1 MIRRIAAL
9 FFFLGVYI
17 LGFAE
22 NTRGKEYILVLNSIN
37 FNETWANNLYQ
48 NIRDEFSSP
57 GMRVEAE
64 ELSIP
69 MMTKIEE
76 VEEKREYLLSRYSNP
91 PKVAVFIGDPAWLV
105 CQSLFDGAWKDVPAV
120 ICYSRDS
127 MPRNLENFIN
137 KDFLGEGKFILTE
150 TITAGYN
157 VTVIKHPFY
166 VKNTINLIRK
176 LQPDVKKIALIS
188 DDRYISAMVREDV
201 SNVMKRDFPELELDL
216 LTSTDISTEKLLD
229 SLMDYSRE
237 VGIIYNSWFL
247 NKTQSGNHY
256 LADNLQKI
264 IYGFVDS
271 PVFTLTEMDMETGA
285 FAGGYFISAENFG
298 KVTIQTIRQILDG
311 MPARDVE
318 RKIGGKPRVY
328 LNYHHLQH
336 HGVNPDSITGNV
348 VFYQVPPNFYQL
360 YKEYIIIG
368 LAFIILLG
376 AIGLMRFH
384 VMRQRRL
391 QRQREFQLLS
401 QYRKLVDNMPVI
413 YIRKQ
418 LIFDED
424 GNVVDFIFCDVNNLF
439 EEVFHCTR
447 DRVVGKRLSE
457 ADVDNQLLDYMM
469 DKESGRITSFV
480 FPEEN
485 NKIRYYDK
493 LSFPS
498 SEKNFMDVFFIDRT
512 EEYLASLKMQ
522 EHQVSLEALN
532 RRYELVLGA
541 TRLIPWTWNLLNKE
555 ISYDITYVTYG
566 HCKTKDSRLMGEK
579 EGYMLVHPDD
589 RDRMHSAYLDLYYDR
604 VNIIREEHRSLLWDG
619 TDEYVWFESFVTVG
633 DRDGEGRPSLLV
645 GGSLLIDER
654 KRMEEELLKAKEA
667 AEISN
672 HLKSA
677 FLANMSHEIRTPL
690 NAIVGFSNVLAY
702 TEDENERQ
710 EYIKIIE
717 NNNTLLLQLI
727 GDILDLSKIEA
738 GVFEFVYSKI
748 NLNVLLMEVIQTARL
763 RLKNDLVVVELV
775 ESLPECVIYSD
786 ANRLMQV
793 MNNFITN
800 AIKFTTN
807 GSIRVG
813 YRLQE
818 DESLYFYVSDTGCG
832 IPADKLKEVFGRF
845 VKLNSFQQGTGLG
858 LSICESIVT
867 RLGGQIGVVSEVGQ
881 GSTFWFTLPK
891 SSWYKRINS

>member
-1 MIRRIAAL
+1 MMRRITAL
-9 FFFLGVYI
+9 FFFLGVYV

-22 NTRGKEYILVLNSIN
+22 NTRGREYILVLSSIN
-37 FNETWANNLYQ
+37 FNEAWANNLYQ
-48 NIRDEFSSP
+48 NILDEFSSP
-57 GMRVEAE
+57 GFHVEAE

-69 MMTKIEE
+69 MMTRIEE
-76 VEEKREYLLSRYSNP
+76 VEEKREYLLSRYLKP
-91 PKVAVFIGDPAWLV
+91 PKVVVFIGDPAWLV
-105 CQSLFDGAWKDVPAV
+105 CQPLFDKEWKDIPTV

-127 MPRNLENFIN
+127 MPRNLENFVN
-137 KDFLGEGKFILTE
+137 KDFLGEGKFVLTE
-150 TITAGYN
+150 VATAGYN
-157 VTVIKHPFY
+157 LTVIKQPFY
-166 VKNTINLIRK
+166 VKNTIDLIRR
-176 LQPDVKKIALIS
+176 LQPEVKKIALIS
-188 DDRYISAMVREDV
+188 DDRYISAMVREEV
-201 SNVMKRDFPELELDL
+201 CGVLEKDFPELKLDL
-216 LTSTDISTEKLLD
+216 LTSIDISTEKLLD
-229 SLMDYSRE
+229 TLMGYSRE
-237 VGIIYNSWFL
+237 VGIIYNSWFVG
-247 NKTQSGNHY
+247 KKQSESHY
-256 LADNLQKI
+256 LSDNLQKI
-264 IYGFVDS
+264 IYGFVDA

-285 FAGGYFISAENFG
+285 FAGGYFISASTFG
-298 KVTIQTIRQILDG
+298 KVAVQTIRQILDG
-311 MPARDVE
+311 VPARNVE
-318 RKIGGKPRVY
+318 GRIGGEPKVY

-336 HGVNPDSITGNV
+336 HGVDPNSITGDV

-384 VMRQRRL
+384 VMCQRRQ

-418 LIFDED
+418 LIFDEE
-424 GNVVDFIFCDVNNLF
+424 GNVVDFIFRDVNNLF

-498 SEKNFMDVFFIDRT
+498 SEKNFVDVFFIDRT
-512 EEYLASLKMQ
+512 EEYLVSLKMK

-555 ISYDITYVTYG
+555 ISYDITYVTHRY
-566 HCKTKDSRLMGEK
+566 CKTKDSRMMTEK
-579 EGYMLVHPDD
+579 EGIMIVHQDD
-589 RDRMHSAYLDLYYDR
+589 RVRMHNAYLDLYYDR
-604 VNIIREEHRSLLWDG
+604 VNIIREEHRSLFWDG

-633 DRDGEGRPSLLV
+633 DRDGEGHPTLLV

-654 KRMEEELLKAKEA
+654 KKMEEELLKAKEA

-738 GVFEFVYSKI
+738 GVFEFVYSKV
-748 NLNVLLMEVIQTARL
+748 NLNVLLMEVIRAARL
-763 RLKNDLVVVELV
+763 RLKDDSVVVEFV
-775 ESLPECVIYSD
+775 ECLPECVICSD
-786 ANRLMQV
+786 VNRLMQV
-793 MNNFITN
+793 MNNLITN
-800 AIKFTTN
+800 AIKFTAK

-813 YRLQE
+813 YRLRE

-867 RLGGQIGVVSEVGQ
+867 RLGGQIGVMSEVGQ

-891 SSWYKRINS
+891 SSWQQAD

>member
-1 MIRRIAAL
+1 MMRRITAL
-9 FFFLGVYI
+9 FFFLGVYV

-22 NTRGKEYILVLNSIN
+22 NTRGREYILVLSSIN
-37 FNETWANNLYQ
+37 FNEAWANNLYQ
-48 NIRDEFSSP
+48 NILDEFSSP
-57 GMRVEAE
+57 GFHVEAE

-69 MMTKIEE
+69 MMTRIEE
-76 VEEKREYLLSRYSNP
+76 VEEKREYLLSRYLKP
-91 PKVAVFIGDPAWLV
+91 PKVVVFIGDPAWLV
-105 CQSLFDGAWKDVPAV
+105 CQPLFDKEWKDIPTV

-127 MPRNLENFIN
+127 MPRNLENFVN
-137 KDFLGEGKFILTE
+137 KDFLGEGKFVLTE
-150 TITAGYN
+150 VATAGYN
-157 VTVIKHPFY
+157 LTVIKQPFY
-166 VKNTINLIRK
+166 VKNTIDLIRR
-176 LQPDVKKIALIS
+176 LQPEVKKIALIS
-188 DDRYISAMVREDV
+188 DDRYISAMVREEV
-201 SNVMKRDFPELELDL
+201 CGVLEKDFPELKLDL
-216 LTSTDISTEKLLD
+216 LTSIDISTEKLLD
-229 SLMDYSRE
+229 TLMGYSRE
-237 VGIIYNSWFL
+237 VGIIYNSWFVG
-247 NKTQSGNHY
+247 KKQSESHY
-256 LADNLQKI
+256 LSDNLQKI
-264 IYGFVDS
+264 IYGFVDA

-285 FAGGYFISAENFG
+285 FAGGYFISASTFG
-298 KVTIQTIRQILDG
+298 KVAVQTIRQILDG
-311 MPARDVE
+311 VPARNVE
-318 RKIGGKPRVY
+318 GRIGGEPKVY

-336 HGVNPDSITGNV
+336 HGVDPNSITGDV

-384 VMRQRRL
+384 VMCQRRQ

-418 LIFDED
+418 LIFDEE
-424 GNVVDFIFCDVNNLF
+424 GNVVDFIFRDVNNLF

-512 EEYLASLKMQ
+512 EEYLVSLKMK

-541 TRLIPWTWNLLNKE
+541 TRLISWTWNLLNKE
-555 ISYDITYVTYG
+555 ISYDITYVTHGY
-566 HCKTKDSRLMGEK
+566 CKTKDSRMMTEK
-579 EGYMLVHPDD
+579 EGIMIVHQDD
-589 RDRMHSAYLDLYYDR
+589 RVRMHNAYLDLYYDR
-604 VNIIREEHRSLLWDG
+604 VNIIREEHRSLFWDG

-633 DRDGEGRPSLLV
+633 DRDGEGHPTLLV

-654 KRMEEELLKAKEA
+654 KKMEEELLKAKEA

-738 GVFEFVYSKI
+738 GVFEFVYSKV
-748 NLNVLLMEVIQTARL
+748 NLNVLLMEVIRAARL
-763 RLKNDLVVVELV
+763 RLKDDSVVVEFV
-775 ESLPECVIYSD
+775 ECLPECVICSD
-786 ANRLMQV
+786 VNRLIQV
-793 MNNFITN
+793 MNNLITN
-800 AIKFTTN
+800 AIKFTAK

-813 YRLQE
+813 YRLRE

-867 RLGGQIGVVSEVGQ
+867 RLGGQIGVMSEVGQ
-881 GSTFWFTLPK
+881 GSTFWFTLSK
-891 SSWYKRINS
+891 SSWQQAD

>member
-1 MIRRIAAL
+1 MMRRITAL
-9 FFFLGVYI
+9 FFFLGVYV

-22 NTRGKEYILVLNSIN
+22 NTRGREYILVLSSIN
-37 FNETWANNLYQ
+37 FNEAWANNLYQ
-48 NIRDEFSSP
+48 NILDEFSSP
-57 GMRVEAE
+57 GFHVEAE

-69 MMTKIEE
+69 MMTRIEE
-76 VEEKREYLLSRYSNP
+76 VEEKREYLLSRYLKP
-91 PKVAVFIGDPAWLV
+91 PKVVVFIGDPAWLV
-105 CQSLFDGAWKDVPAV
+105 CQPLFDKEWKDIPTV

-127 MPRNLENFIN
+127 MPRNLENFVN
-137 KDFLGEGKFILTE
+137 KDFLGEGKFVLTE
-150 TITAGYN
+150 VATAGYN
-157 VTVIKHPFY
+157 LTVIKQPFY
-166 VKNTINLIRK
+166 VKNTIDLIRR
-176 LQPDVKKIALIS
+176 LQPEVKKIALIS
-188 DDRYISAMVREDV
+188 DDRYISAMVREEV
-201 SNVMKRDFPELELDL
+201 CGVLEKDFPELKLDL
-216 LTSTDISTEKLLD
+216 LTSIDISTEKLLD
-229 SLMDYSRE
+229 TLMGYSRE
-237 VGIIYNSWFL
+237 VGIIYNSWFVG
-247 NKTQSGNHY
+247 KKQSESHY
-256 LADNLQKI
+256 LSDNLQKI
-264 IYGFVDS
+264 IYGFVDA

-285 FAGGYFISAENFG
+285 FVGGYFISASTFG
-298 KVTIQTIRQILDG
+298 KVAVQTIRQILDG
-311 MPARDVE
+311 VPARNVE
-318 RKIGGKPRVY
+318 GRIGGEPKVY

-336 HGVNPDSITGNV
+336 HGVDPNSITGDV

-384 VMRQRRL
+384 VMCQRRQ

-418 LIFDED
+418 LIFDEE
-424 GNVVDFIFCDVNNLF
+424 GNVVDFIFRDVNNLF

-512 EEYLASLKMQ
+512 EEYLVSLRMK
-522 EHQVSLEALN
+522 EHQTSLEALN

-541 TRLIPWTWNLLNKE
+541 TRLIPWTWDLLSKTIN
-555 ISYDITYVTYG
+555 YDITYVT
-566 HCKTKDSRLMGEK
+566 HKLCKTKNSRMMTERDGD
-579 EGYMLVHPDD
+579 MLVHPDD
-589 RDRMHSAYLDLYYDR
+589 RAGMREAYYDLYYDR
-604 VNIIREEHRSLLWDG
+604 ATIVRKEHRSMFWEG
-619 TDEYVWFESFVTVG
+619 SNEYVWFESFVTVG
-633 DRDGEGRPSLLV
+633 DRDGEGHPTLLV

-654 KRMEEELLKAKEA
+654 KKMEEELLKAKEA

-738 GVFEFVYSKI
+738 GVFEFVYSKV
-748 NLNVLLMEVIQTARL
+748 NLNVLLMEVIRAARL
-763 RLKNDLVVVELV
+763 RLKDDSVVVEFV
-775 ESLPECVIYSD
+775 ECLPECVICSD
-786 ANRLMQV
+786 VNRLMQV
-793 MNNFITN
+793 MNNLITN
-800 AIKFTTN
+800 AIKFTAK

-813 YRLQE
+813 YRLRE

-867 RLGGQIGVVSEVGQ
+867 RLGGQIGVMSEVGQ
-881 GSTFWFTLPK
+881 GSTFWFTLSK
-891 SSWYKRINS
+891 SSWQQAD

>member
-1 MIRRIAAL
+1 MMRRITAL
-9 FFFLGVYI
+9 FFFLGVYV

-22 NTRGKEYILVLNSIN
+22 NTWGREYILVLSSIN
-37 FNETWANNLYQ
+37 FNEAWANNLYQ
-48 NIRDEFSSP
+48 NILDEFSSP
-57 GMRVEAE
+57 GFHVEAE

-69 MMTKIEE
+69 MMTRIEE
-76 VEEKREYLLSRYSNP
+76 VEEKREYLLSRYLKP
-91 PKVAVFIGDPAWLV
+91 PKVVVFIGDPAWLV
-105 CQSLFDGAWKDVPAV
+105 CQPLFDKEWKDIPTV

-127 MPRNLENFIN
+127 MPRNLENFVN
-137 KDFLGEGKFILTE
+137 KDFLGEGKFVLTE
-150 TITAGYN
+150 VATAGYN
-157 VTVIKHPFY
+157 LTVIKQPFY
-166 VKNTINLIRK
+166 VKNTIDLIRR
-176 LQPDVKKIALIS
+176 LQPEVKKIALIS
-188 DDRYISAMVREDV
+188 DDRYISAMVREEV
-201 SNVMKRDFPELELDL
+201 CGVLEKDFPELKLDL
-216 LTSTDISTEKLLD
+216 LTSIDISTEKLLD
-229 SLMDYSRE
+229 TLMGYSRD
-237 VGIIYNSWFL
+237 VGIIYNSWFVG
-247 NKTQSGNHY
+247 KKQSESHY
-256 LADNLQKI
+256 LSDNLQKI
-264 IYGFVDS
+264 IYGFVDA

-285 FAGGYFISAENFG
+285 FAGGYFISASTFG
-298 KVTIQTIRQILDG
+298 KVAVQTIRQILDG
-311 MPARDVE
+311 VPARNVE
-318 RKIGGKPRVY
+318 GRIGGEPKVY

-336 HGVNPDSITGNV
+336 HGVDPNSITGDV

-447 DRVVGKRLSE
+447 NRVVGKRLSE

-512 EEYLASLKMQ
+512 EEYLVSLKMK

-555 ISYDITYVTYG
+555 ISYDITYVTHGY
-566 HCKTKDSRLMGEK
+566 CKTKDSRMMTEK
-579 EGYMLVHPDD
+579 EGIMIVHQDD
-589 RDRMHSAYLDLYYDR
+589 RVRMHNAYLDLYYDR
-604 VNIIREEHRSLLWDG
+604 VNIIREEHRSLFWDG

-633 DRDGEGRPSLLV
+633 DRDGEGHPTLLV

-654 KRMEEELLKAKEA
+654 KKMEEELLKAKEA

-738 GVFEFVYSKI
+738 DVFEFVYSKV
-748 NLNVLLMEVIQTARL
+748 NLNVLLMEIIRVARL
-763 RLKNDLVVVELV
+763 RLKDNSVAVEFV
-775 ESLPECVIYSD
+775 ECLPECVIYSD
-786 ANRLMQV
+786 VNRLMQV
-793 MNNFITN
+793 MNNLITN
-800 AIKFTTN
+800 AIKFTTK

-813 YRLQE
+813 YRLRE

-867 RLGGQIGVVSEVGQ
+867 RLGGQIGVISEVGQ

-891 SSWYKRINS
+891 FSWQQAD

>member
-1 MIRRIAAL
+1 MIRRITAL
-9 FFFLGVYI
+9 FFFLGVYV

-22 NTRGKEYILVLNSIN
+22 NTRGREYILVLNSIN

-137 KDFLGEGKFILTE
+137 KDFLGEGKFISTE

-157 VTVIKHPFY
+157 LTVIKHPFY

-201 SNVMKRDFPELELDL
+201 KNVLKRDFPELELDL
-216 LTSTDISTEKLLD
+216 LTSIDMSTEKLLD

-271 PVFTLTEMDMETGA
+271 PVFTLTEMDIETGA

-298 KVTIQTIRQILDG
+298 KVTIQTIQQILDG

-480 FPEEN
+480 FPEET

-498 SEKNFMDVFFIDRT
+498 SEKDFMDVFFIDRT

-555 ISYDITYVTYG
+555 ISYDITYVTHG
-566 HCKTKDSRLMGEK
+566 HCNTKDSRKMTEK
-579 EGYMLVHPDD
+579 EGIMIVHLDD
-589 RDRMHSAYLDLYYDR
+589 RVRMHNAYLDLYYDR
-604 VNIIREEHRSLLWDG
+604 VNIIREEHRSLFWDG
-619 TDEYVWFESFVTVG
+619 TNEYVWFESFVTVG
-633 DRDGEGRPSLLV
+633 DRDGEGHPTLLV

-654 KRMEEELLKAKEA
+654 KKMEEELVKAKEA

-738 GVFEFVYSKI
+738 GVFEFVYSKV
-748 NLNVLLMEVIQTARL
+748 NLNVLLMEVIRAARL
-763 RLKNDLVVVELV
+763 RLKDDSVVVEFV
-775 ESLPECVIYSD
+775 ECLPECVIYSD
-786 ANRLMQV
+786 VNRLMQV
-793 MNNFITN
+793 MNNLITN
-800 AIKFTTN
+800 AIKFTTK

-813 YRLQE
+813 YRLRE

-867 RLGGQIGVVSEVGQ
+867 RLGGQIGVISEVGQ

-891 SSWYKRINS
+891 SSWQQAD

>member
-1 MIRRIAAL
+1 MMRRITAL
-9 FFFLGVYI
+9 FFFLGVYV

-22 NTRGKEYILVLNSIN
+22 NTRGREYILVLSSIN
-37 FNETWANNLYQ
+37 FNEAWANNLYQ
-48 NIRDEFSSP
+48 NILDEFSSP
-57 GMRVEAE
+57 GFHVEAE

-69 MMTKIEE
+69 MMTRIEE
-76 VEEKREYLLSRYSNP
+76 VEEKREYLLSRYLKP
-91 PKVAVFIGDPAWLV
+91 PKVVVFIGDPAWLV
-105 CQSLFDGAWKDVPAV
+105 GQPLFDKEWKDIPTV

-127 MPRNLENFIN
+127 MPRNLENFVN
-137 KDFLGEGKFILTE
+137 KDFLGEGKFVLTE
-150 TITAGYN
+150 VATAGYN
-157 VTVIKHPFY
+157 LTVIKQPFY
-166 VKNTINLIRK
+166 VKNTIDLIRR
-176 LQPDVKKIALIS
+176 LQPEVKKIALIS
-188 DDRYISAMVREDV
+188 DDRYISAMVREEV
-201 SNVMKRDFPELELDL
+201 CGVLEKDFPELKLDL
-216 LTSTDISTEKLLD
+216 LTSIDISTEKLLD
-229 SLMDYSRE
+229 TLMGYSRE
-237 VGIIYNSWFL
+237 VGIIYNSWFVG
-247 NKTQSGNHY
+247 KKQSESHY
-256 LADNLQKI
+256 LSDNLQKI
-264 IYGFVDS
+264 IYGFVDA

-285 FAGGYFISAENFG
+285 FAGGYFISASTFG
-298 KVTIQTIRQILDG
+298 KVAVQTIRQILDG
-311 MPARDVE
+311 VPARNVE
-318 RKIGGKPRVY
+318 GRIGGEPKVY

-336 HGVNPDSITGNV
+336 HGVDPNSITGDV

-384 VMRQRRL
+384 VMCQRRQ

-418 LIFDED
+418 LIFDEE
-424 GNVVDFIFCDVNNLF
+424 GNVVDFIFRDVNNLF

-498 SEKNFMDVFFIDRT
+498 SEKNFVDVFFIDRT
-512 EEYLASLKMQ
+512 EEYLVSLKMK

-555 ISYDITYVTYG
+555 ISYDITYVTHRY
-566 HCKTKDSRLMGEK
+566 CKTKDSRMMTEK
-579 EGYMLVHPDD
+579 EGIMIVHQDD
-589 RDRMHSAYLDLYYDR
+589 RVRMHNAYLDLYYDR
-604 VNIIREEHRSLLWDG
+604 VNIIREEHRSLFWDG
-619 TDEYVWFESFVTVG
+619 TDEYVWLESFVTVG
-633 DRDGEGRPSLLV
+633 DRDGEGHPTLLV

-654 KRMEEELLKAKEA
+654 KKMEEELLKAKEA

-738 GVFEFVYSKI
+738 GVFEFVYSKV
-748 NLNVLLMEVIQTARL
+748 NLNVLLMEVIRAARL
-763 RLKNDLVVVELV
+763 RLKDDSVVVEFV
-775 ESLPECVIYSD
+775 ECLPECVICSD
-786 ANRLMQV
+786 VNRLMQV
-793 MNNFITN
+793 MNNLITN
-800 AIKFTTN
+800 AIKFTAK

-813 YRLQE
+813 YRLRE

-867 RLGGQIGVVSEVGQ
+867 RLGGQIGVMSEVGQ
-881 GSTFWFTLPK
+881 GSTFWFTLSK
-891 SSWYKRINS
+891 SSWQQAD

>member
-1 MIRRIAAL
+1 MIRRITAL

-37 FNETWANNLYQ
+37 FNEAWANNLYQ
-48 NIRDEFSSP
+48 AVRDEFSSP
-57 GMRVEAE
+57 GLHVEAE

-69 MMTKIEE
+69 MMTRVEE
-76 VEEKREYLLSRYSNP
+76 VEEKRDYLLSRYLKP
-91 PKVAVFIGDPAWLV
+91 PKVVVFIGDPAWLV
-105 CQSLFDGAWKDVPAV
+105 CQPLFDKEWKDIPAI

-127 MPRNLENFIN
+127 MPRSLENFVN
-137 KDFLGEGKFILTE
+137 KDFLGEGKFVLTE
-150 TITAGYN
+150 VATAGYN
-157 VTVIKHPFY
+157 VTVVKHPFY
-166 VKNTINLIRK
+166 VKKTIDLIRS
-176 LQPDVKKIALIS
+176 LQPGVKKIALIS
-188 DDRYISAMVREDV
+188 DKRYISAMVREEV
-201 SNVMKRDFPELELDL
+201 SGVLEKDFPELELDL
-216 LTSTDISTEKLLD
+216 LTPIDMSTEKLLD
-229 SLMDYSRE
+229 TLMGYSRE
-237 VGIIYNSWFL
+237 VGIIYNSWFVG
-247 NKTQSGNHY
+247 KKQSESRY
-256 LADNLQKI
+256 WADNLQKI
-264 IYGFVDS
+264 IYGFVDA
-271 PVFTLTEMDMETGA
+271 PVFTLTEMDVETGA
-285 FAGGYFISAENFG
+285 FAGGYFISASDFG
-298 KVTIQTIRQILDG
+298 KVTIQAIRQILG
-311 MPARDVE
+311 GVPARDVE
-318 RKIGGKPRVY
+318 GKIGGKPKVY

-336 HGVNPDSITGNV
+336 HGVDPNSITGNV
-348 VFYQVPPNFYQL
+348 VFYQVPPNFFQL

-376 AIGLMRFH
+376 AIGLMRLH
-384 VMRQRRL
+384 VMSQRRQ

-401 QYRKLVDNMPVI
+401 QYRKLVDNMPAI

-418 LIFDED
+418 LIFDEN
-424 GNVVDFIFCDVNNLF
+424 GNVIDFIFRDVNNLF
-439 EEVFHCTR
+439 EKVFHCTR
-447 DRVVGKRLSE
+447 SQVVGKRLRE

-480 FPEEN
+480 VPEEN

-498 SEKNFMDVFFIDRT
+498 SEKDFMDVFFIDRT
-512 EEYLASLKMQ
+512 EEYLGSLRMK
-522 EHQVSLEALN
+522 ENQVLLEGLN

-541 TRLIPWTWNLLNKE
+541 TRLIPWTWDLLNKT
-555 ISYDITYVTYG
+555 ISYNITYLP
-566 HCKTKDSRLMGEK
+566 HEFCKTKDAKIITER
-579 EGYMLVHPDD
+579 EGDMLVHPDD
-589 RDRMHSAYLDLYYDR
+589 RMGMREAYYDLYYAR
-604 VNIIREEHRSLLWDG
+604 ANIVRKEHRSMFRGDAN
-619 TDEYVWFESFVTVG
+619 EYIWFESFVTVG
-633 DRDGEGRPSLLV
+633 ERDGEGHPTLLV

-654 KRMEEELLKAKEA
+654 KKMEEELLKAKEA

-702 TEDENERQ
+702 TDDENERQ

-748 NLNVLLMEVIQTARL
+748 NLNVLLIEVIRAARL
-763 RLKNDLVVVELV
+763 RLKNDSVVVEFV
-775 ESLPECVIYSD
+775 ECLPECVIYSD

-793 MNNFITN
+793 MNNLITN
-800 AIKFTTN
+800 AIKFTFK
-807 GSIRVG
+807 GSIRIG
-813 YRLQE
+813 YRLRE
-818 DESLYFYVSDTGCG
+818 DEALYFYVSDTGCG
-832 IPADKLKEVFGRF
+832 IPTDKQKEVFGRF

-867 RLGGQIGVVSEVGQ
+867 RLGGQIGVISEVGQ

-891 SSWYKRINS
+891 SSWQQSD

>member
-1 MIRRIAAL
+1 MMRRITAL
-9 FFFLGVYI
+9 FFFLGVYV

-22 NTRGKEYILVLNSIN
+22 NTRGREYILVLSSIN
-37 FNETWANNLYQ
+37 FNEAWANNLYQ
-48 NIRDEFSSP
+48 NILDEFSSP
-57 GMRVEAE
+57 GFHVEAE

-69 MMTKIEE
+69 MMTRIEE
-76 VEEKREYLLSRYSNP
+76 VEEKREYLLSRYLKP
-91 PKVAVFIGDPAWLV
+91 PKVVVFIGNPAWLV
-105 CQSLFDGAWKDVPAV
+105 CQPLFDKEWKDIPTV

-127 MPRNLENFIN
+127 MPRNLENFVN
-137 KDFLGEGKFILTE
+137 KDFLGEGKFVLTE
-150 TITAGYN
+150 VATAGYN
-157 VTVIKHPFY
+157 LTVIKQPFY
-166 VKNTINLIRK
+166 VKNTIDLIRR
-176 LQPDVKKIALIS
+176 LQPEVKKIALIS
-188 DDRYISAMVREDV
+188 DDRYISAMVREEV
-201 SNVMKRDFPELELDL
+201 CGVLEKDFPELKLDL
-216 LTSTDISTEKLLD
+216 LTSIDISTEKLLD
-229 SLMDYSRE
+229 TLMGYSRE
-237 VGIIYNSWFL
+237 VGIIYNSWFVG
-247 NKTQSGNHY
+247 KKQSESHY
-256 LADNLQKI
+256 LSDNLQKI
-264 IYGFVDS
+264 IYGFVDA

-285 FAGGYFISAENFG
+285 FAGGYFISASTFG
-298 KVTIQTIRQILDG
+298 KVAVQTIRQILDG
-311 MPARDVE
+311 VPARNVE
-318 RKIGGKPRVY
+318 GRIGGEPKVY

-336 HGVNPDSITGNV
+336 HGVDPNSITGDV

-384 VMRQRRL
+384 VMCQRRQ

-418 LIFDED
+418 LIFDEE
-424 GNVVDFIFCDVNNLF
+424 GNVVDFIFRDVNNLF

-498 SEKNFMDVFFIDRT
+498 SEKNFVDVFFIDRT
-512 EEYLASLKMQ
+512 EEYLVSLKMK

-555 ISYDITYVTYG
+555 ISYDITYVTHGY
-566 HCKTKDSRLMGEK
+566 CKTKDSRMMTEK
-579 EGYMLVHPDD
+579 EGIMIVHQDD
-589 RDRMHSAYLDLYYDR
+589 RVRMHNAYLDLYYDR
-604 VNIIREEHRSLLWDG
+604 VNIIREEHRSLFWDG

-633 DRDGEGRPSLLV
+633 DRDGEGHPTLLV

-654 KRMEEELLKAKEA
+654 KKMEEELLKAKEA

-738 GVFEFVYSKI
+738 GVFEFVYSKV
-748 NLNVLLMEVIQTARL
+748 NLNVLLMEVIRAARL
-763 RLKNDLVVVELV
+763 RLKDDSVVVEFV
-775 ESLPECVIYSD
+775 ECLPECVICSD
-786 ANRLMQV
+786 VNRLMQV
-793 MNNFITN
+793 MNNLITN
-800 AIKFTTN
+800 AIKFTAK

-813 YRLQE
+813 YRLRE

-867 RLGGQIGVVSEVGQ
+867 RLGGQIGVMSEVGQ
-881 GSTFWFTLPK
+881 GSTFWFTLSK
-891 SSWYKRINS
+891 SSWQQAD

>member
-1 MIRRIAAL
+1 MMRRITAL
-9 FFFLGVYI
+9 FFFLGVYV

-22 NTRGKEYILVLNSIN
+22 NTRGREYILVLSSIN
-37 FNETWANNLYQ
+37 FNEAWANNLYQ
-48 NIRDEFSSP
+48 NILDEFSSP
-57 GMRVEAE
+57 GFHVEAE

-69 MMTKIEE
+69 MMTRIEE
-76 VEEKREYLLSRYSNP
+76 VEEKREYLLSRYLKP
-91 PKVAVFIGDPAWLV
+91 PKVVVFIGDPAWLV
-105 CQSLFDGAWKDVPAV
+105 CQPLFDKEWKDIPTV

-127 MPRNLENFIN
+127 MPRNLENFVN
-137 KDFLGEGKFILTE
+137 KDFLGEGKFVLTE
-150 TITAGYN
+150 VATAGYN
-157 VTVIKHPFY
+157 LTVIKQPFY
-166 VKNTINLIRK
+166 VKNTIDLIRR
-176 LQPDVKKIALIS
+176 LQPEVKKIALIS
-188 DDRYISAMVREDV
+188 DDRYISAMVREEV
-201 SNVMKRDFPELELDL
+201 CGVLEKDFPELKLDL
-216 LTSTDISTEKLLD
+216 LTSIDISTENLLD
-229 SLMDYSRE
+229 TLMGYSRE
-237 VGIIYNSWFL
+237 VGIIYNSWFVG
-247 NKTQSGNHY
+247 KKQSESHY
-256 LADNLQKI
+256 LSDNLQKI
-264 IYGFVDS
+264 IYGFVDA

-285 FAGGYFISAENFG
+285 FVGGYFISASTFG
-298 KVTIQTIRQILDG
+298 KVAVQTIRQILDG
-311 MPARDVE
+311 VPARNVE
-318 RKIGGKPRVY
+318 GRIGGEPKVY

-336 HGVNPDSITGNV
+336 HGVDPNSITGDV

-384 VMRQRRL
+384 VMCQRRQ

-418 LIFDED
+418 LIFDEE
-424 GNVVDFIFCDVNNLF
+424 GNVVDFIFRDVNNLF

-512 EEYLASLKMQ
+512 EEYLVSLKMK
-522 EHQVSLEALN
+522 EHQTSLEALN

-541 TRLIPWTWNLLNKE
+541 TRLIPWTWDLLSKTIN
-555 ISYDITYVTYG
+555 YDITYVT
-566 HCKTKDSRLMGEK
+566 HKLCKTKNSRMMTERDGD
-579 EGYMLVHPDD
+579 MLVHPDD
-589 RDRMHSAYLDLYYDR
+589 RAGMREAYYDLYYDR
-604 VNIIREEHRSLLWDG
+604 ATIVRKEHRSMFWEG
-619 TDEYVWFESFVTVG
+619 SNEYVWFESFVTVG
-633 DRDGEGRPSLLV
+633 DRDGEGHPTLLV

-654 KRMEEELLKAKEA
+654 KKMEEELLKAKEA

-738 GVFEFVYSKI
+738 GVFEFVYSKV
-748 NLNVLLMEVIQTARL
+748 NLNVLLMEVIRAARL
-763 RLKNDLVVVELV
+763 RLKDDSVVVEFV
-775 ESLPECVIYSD
+775 ECLPECVICSD
-786 ANRLMQV
+786 VNRLMQV
-793 MNNFITN
+793 MNNLITN
-800 AIKFTTN
+800 AIKFTAK

-813 YRLQE
+813 YRLRE

-867 RLGGQIGVVSEVGQ
+867 RLGGQIGVMSEVGQ
-881 GSTFWFTLPK
+881 GSTFWFTLSK
-891 SSWYKRINS
+891 SSWQQAD

>member
-1 MIRRIAAL
+1 MMRRITAL
-9 FFFLGVYI
+9 FFFLGVYV

-22 NTRGKEYILVLNSIN
+22 NTRGREYILVLSSIN
-37 FNETWANNLYQ
+37 FNEAWANNLYQ
-48 NIRDEFSSP
+48 NILDEFSSP
-57 GMRVEAE
+57 GFHVEAE

-69 MMTKIEE
+69 MMTRIEE
-76 VEEKREYLLSRYSNP
+76 VEEKREYLLSRYLKP
-91 PKVAVFIGDPAWLV
+91 PKVVVFIGDPAWLV
-105 CQSLFDGAWKDVPAV
+105 CQPLFDKEWKDIPTV

-127 MPRNLENFIN
+127 MPRNLENFVN
-137 KDFLGEGKFILTE
+137 KDFLGEGKFVLTE
-150 TITAGYN
+150 VATAGYN
-157 VTVIKHPFY
+157 LTVIKQPFY
-166 VKNTINLIRK
+166 VKNTIDLIRR
-176 LQPDVKKIALIS
+176 LQPEVKKIALIS
-188 DDRYISAMVREDV
+188 DDRYISAMVREEV
-201 SNVMKRDFPELELDL
+201 CGVLEKDFPELKLDL
-216 LTSTDISTEKLLD
+216 LTSIDISTEKLLD
-229 SLMDYSRE
+229 TLMGYSRE
-237 VGIIYNSWFL
+237 VGIIYNSWFVG
-247 NKTQSGNHY
+247 KKQSESHY
-256 LADNLQKI
+256 LSDNLQKI
-264 IYGFVDS
+264 IYGFVDA

-285 FAGGYFISAENFG
+285 FAGGYFISASTFG
-298 KVTIQTIRQILDG
+298 KVAVQTIRQILDG
-311 MPARDVE
+311 VPARNVE
-318 RKIGGKPRVY
+318 GRIGGEPKVY

-336 HGVNPDSITGNV
+336 HGVDPNSITGDV

-376 AIGLMRFH
+376 AIGLMCFH
-384 VMRQRRL
+384 VMCQRRQ

-418 LIFDED
+418 LIFDEE
-424 GNVVDFIFCDVNNLF
+424 GNVVDFIFRDVNNLF

-512 EEYLASLKMQ
+512 EEYLVSLKMK
-522 EHQVSLEALN
+522 EHQTSLEALN

-541 TRLIPWTWNLLNKE
+541 TRLIPWTWDLLSKTIN
-555 ISYDITYVTYG
+555 YDITYVT
-566 HCKTKDSRLMGEK
+566 HKLCKTKNSRMMTERDGD
-579 EGYMLVHPDD
+579 MLVHPDD
-589 RDRMHSAYLDLYYDR
+589 RAGMRETYYDLYYDR
-604 VNIIREEHRSLLWDG
+604 ATIVRKEHRSMFWEG
-619 TDEYVWFESFVTVG
+619 SNEYVWFESFVTVG
-633 DRDGEGRPSLLV
+633 DRDGEGHPTLLV

-654 KRMEEELLKAKEA
+654 KKMEEELLKAKEA

-738 GVFEFVYSKI
+738 GVFEFVYSKV
-748 NLNVLLMEVIQTARL
+748 NLNVLLMEVIRAARL
-763 RLKNDLVVVELV
+763 RLKDDSVVVEFV
-775 ESLPECVIYSD
+775 ECLPECVICSD
-786 ANRLMQV
+786 VNRLMQV
-793 MNNFITN
+793 MNNLITN
-800 AIKFTTN
+800 AIKFTAK

-813 YRLQE
+813 YRLRE

-867 RLGGQIGVVSEVGQ
+867 RLGGQIGVMSEVGQ
-881 GSTFWFTLPK
+881 GSTFWFTLSK
-891 SSWYKRINS
+891 SSWQQAD

>member
-1 MIRRIAAL
+1 MMRRITAL
-9 FFFLGVYI
+9 FFFLGVYV

-22 NTRGKEYILVLNSIN
+22 NTRGREYILVLSSIN
-37 FNETWANNLYQ
+37 FNEAWANNLYQ
-48 NIRDEFSSP
+48 NILDEFSSP
-57 GMRVEAE
+57 GFHVEAE

-69 MMTKIEE
+69 MMTRIEE
-76 VEEKREYLLSRYSNP
+76 VEEKREYLLSRYLKP
-91 PKVAVFIGDPAWLV
+91 PKVVVFIGDPAWLV
-105 CQSLFDGAWKDVPAV
+105 CQPLFDKEWKDIPTV

-127 MPRNLENFIN
+127 MPRNLENFVN
-137 KDFLGEGKFILTE
+137 KDFLGEGKFVLTE
-150 TITAGYN
+150 VATAGYN
-157 VTVIKHPFY
+157 LTVIKQPFY
-166 VKNTINLIRK
+166 VKNTIDLIRR
-176 LQPDVKKIALIS
+176 LQPEVKKIALIS
-188 DDRYISAMVREDV
+188 DDRYISAMVREEV
-201 SNVMKRDFPELELDL
+201 CGVLEKDFPELKLDL
-216 LTSTDISTEKLLD
+216 LTSIDISTEKLLD
-229 SLMDYSRE
+229 TLMGYSRE
-237 VGIIYNSWFL
+237 VGIIYNSWFVG
-247 NKTQSGNHY
+247 KKQSESHY
-256 LADNLQKI
+256 LSDNLQKI
-264 IYGFVDS
+264 IYGFVDA

-285 FAGGYFISAENFG
+285 FAGGYFISASTFG
-298 KVTIQTIRQILDG
+298 KVAVQTIRQILDG
-311 MPARDVE
+311 VPARNVE
-318 RKIGGKPRVY
+318 GRIGGEPKVY

-336 HGVNPDSITGNV
+336 HGVDPNSITGDV

-384 VMRQRRL
+384 VMCQRRQ

-447 DRVVGKRLSE
+447 NRVVGKRLSE

-512 EEYLASLKMQ
+512 EEYLVSLKMK

-555 ISYDITYVTYG
+555 ISYDITYVTHGY
-566 HCKTKDSRLMGEK
+566 CKTKDSRMMTEK
-579 EGYMLVHPDD
+579 EGIMIVHQDD
-589 RDRMHSAYLDLYYDR
+589 RVRMHNAYLDLYYDR
-604 VNIIREEHRSLLWDG
+604 VNIIREEHRSLFWDG

-633 DRDGEGRPSLLV
+633 DRDGEGHPTLLV

-654 KRMEEELLKAKEA
+654 KKMEEELLKAKEA

-738 GVFEFVYSKI
+738 GVFEFVYSKV
-748 NLNVLLMEVIQTARL
+748 NLNVLLMEVIRAARL
-763 RLKNDLVVVELV
+763 RLKDDSVVVEFV
-775 ESLPECVIYSD
+775 ECLPECVICSD
-786 ANRLMQV
+786 VNRLMQV
-793 MNNFITN
+793 MNNLITN
-800 AIKFTTN
+800 AIKFTAK

-813 YRLQE
+813 YRLRE

-867 RLGGQIGVVSEVGQ
+867 RLGGQIGVMSEVGQ
-881 GSTFWFTLPK
+881 GSTFWFTLSK
-891 SSWYKRINS
+891 SSWQQAD

>member
-1 MIRRIAAL
+1 MMRRITAL
-9 FFFLGVYI
+9 FFFLGVYV

-22 NTRGKEYILVLNSIN
+22 NTRGREYILVLSSIN
-37 FNETWANNLYQ
+37 FNEAWANNLYQ
-48 NIRDEFSSP
+48 NILDEFSSP
-57 GMRVEAE
+57 GFHVEAE

-69 MMTKIEE
+69 MMTRIEE
-76 VEEKREYLLSRYSNP
+76 VEEKREYLLSRYLKP
-91 PKVAVFIGDPAWLV
+91 PKVVVFIGDPAWLV
-105 CQSLFDGAWKDVPAV
+105 CQPLFDKEWKDIPTV
-120 ICYSRDS
+120 ICYSRDF
-127 MPRNLENFIN
+127 MPRNLENFVN
-137 KDFLGEGKFILTE
+137 KDFLGEGKFVLTE
-150 TITAGYN
+150 VATAGYN
-157 VTVIKHPFY
+157 LTVIKQPFY
-166 VKNTINLIRK
+166 VKNTIDLIRR
-176 LQPDVKKIALIS
+176 LQPEVKKIALIS
-188 DDRYISAMVREDV
+188 DDRYISAMVREEV
-201 SNVMKRDFPELELDL
+201 CGVLEKDFPELKLDL
-216 LTSTDISTEKLLD
+216 LTSIDISTEKLLD
-229 SLMDYSRE
+229 TLMGYSRE
-237 VGIIYNSWFL
+237 VGIIYNSWFVG
-247 NKTQSGNHY
+247 KKQSESHY
-256 LADNLQKI
+256 LSDNLQKI
-264 IYGFVDS
+264 IYGFVDA

-285 FAGGYFISAENFG
+285 FAGGYFISASTFG
-298 KVTIQTIRQILDG
+298 KVAVQTIRQILDG
-311 MPARDVE
+311 VPARNVE
-318 RKIGGKPRVY
+318 GRIGGEPKVY

-336 HGVNPDSITGNV
+336 HGVDPNSITGDV

-376 AIGLMRFH
+376 AIGFMRFH
-384 VMRQRRL
+384 VMCQRRQ

-418 LIFDED
+418 LIFDEE
-424 GNVVDFIFCDVNNLF
+424 GNVVDFIFRDVNNLF

-512 EEYLASLKMQ
+512 EEYLVSLKMK

-555 ISYDITYVTYG
+555 ISYDITYVTHGY
-566 HCKTKDSRLMGEK
+566 CKTKDSRMMTEK
-579 EGYMLVHPDD
+579 EGIMIVHQDD
-589 RDRMHSAYLDLYYDR
+589 RVRMHNAYLDLYYDR
-604 VNIIREEHRSLLWDG
+604 VNIIREEHRSLFWDG

-633 DRDGEGRPSLLV
+633 DRDGEGHPTLLV

-654 KRMEEELLKAKEA
+654 KKMEEELLKAKEA

-738 GVFEFVYSKI
+738 GVFEFVYSKV
-748 NLNVLLMEVIQTARL
+748 NLNVLLMEVIRAARL
-763 RLKNDLVVVELV
+763 RLKDDSVVVEFV
-775 ESLPECVIYSD
+775 ECLPECVICSD
-786 ANRLMQV
+786 VNRLMQV
-793 MNNFITN
+793 MNNLITN
-800 AIKFTTN
+800 AIKFTAK

-813 YRLQE
+813 YRLRE

-867 RLGGQIGVVSEVGQ
+867 RLGGQIGVMSEVGQ

-891 SSWYKRINS
+891 SSWQQAD

>member
-1 MIRRIAAL
+1 MMRRITAL
-9 FFFLGVYI
+9 FFFLGVYV

-22 NTRGKEYILVLNSIN
+22 NTRGREYILVLSSIN
-37 FNETWANNLYQ
+37 FNEAWANNLYQ
-48 NIRDEFSSP
+48 NILDEFSSP
-57 GMRVEAE
+57 GFHVEAE

-69 MMTKIEE
+69 MMTRIEE
-76 VEEKREYLLSRYSNP
+76 VEEKREYLLSRYLKP
-91 PKVAVFIGDPAWLV
+91 PKVVVFIGDPAWLV
-105 CQSLFDGAWKDVPAV
+105 CQPLFDKEWKDIPTV

-127 MPRNLENFIN
+127 MPRNLENFVN
-137 KDFLGEGKFILTE
+137 KDFLGEGKFVLTE
-150 TITAGYN
+150 VATAGYN
-157 VTVIKHPFY
+157 LTVIKQPFY
-166 VKNTINLIRK
+166 VKNTIDLIRR
-176 LQPDVKKIALIS
+176 LQPEVKKIALIS
-188 DDRYISAMVREDV
+188 DDRYISAMVREEV
-201 SNVMKRDFPELELDL
+201 CGVLEKDFPELKLDL
-216 LTSTDISTEKLLD
+216 LTSIDISTEKLLD
-229 SLMDYSRE
+229 TLMGYSRE
-237 VGIIYNSWFL
+237 VGIIYNSWFVG
-247 NKTQSGNHY
+247 KKQSESHY
-256 LADNLQKI
+256 LSDNLQKI
-264 IYGFVDS
+264 IYGFVDA

-285 FAGGYFISAENFG
+285 FAGGYFISASTFG
-298 KVTIQTIRQILDG
+298 KVAVQTIRQILDG
-311 MPARDVE
+311 VPARNVE
-318 RKIGGKPRVY
+318 GRIGGEPKVY

-336 HGVNPDSITGNV
+336 HGVDPNSITGDV

-447 DRVVGKRLSE
+447 NRVVGKRLSE

-512 EEYLASLKMQ
+512 EEYLVSLKMK

-541 TRLIPWTWNLLNKE
+541 TRLIPWTWNLLSKE
-555 ISYDITYVTYG
+555 ISYDITYVTHGY
-566 HCKTKDSRLMGEK
+566 CKTKDSRMMTEK
-579 EGYMLVHPDD
+579 EGIMIVHQDD
-589 RDRMHSAYLDLYYDR
+589 RVRMHNAYLDLYYDR
-604 VNIIREEHRSLLWDG
+604 VNIIREEHRSLFWDG

-633 DRDGEGRPSLLV
+633 DRDGEGHPTLLV

-654 KRMEEELLKAKEA
+654 KKMEEELLKAKEA

-677 FLANMSHEIRTPL
+677 FLANMSHEIRPPL

-738 GVFEFVYSKI
+738 GVFEFVYSKV
-748 NLNVLLMEVIQTARL
+748 NLNVLLMEVIRAARL
-763 RLKNDLVVVELV
+763 RLKDDSVVVEFV
-775 ESLPECVIYSD
+775 ECLPECVICSD
-786 ANRLMQV
+786 VNRLMQV
-793 MNNFITN
+793 MNNLITN
-800 AIKFTTN
+800 AIKFTAK

-813 YRLQE
+813 YRLRE

-867 RLGGQIGVVSEVGQ
+867 RLGGQIGVMSEVGQ

-891 SSWYKRINS
+891 SSWQQAD

>member
-1 MIRRIAAL
+1 MMRRITAL
-9 FFFLGVYI
+9 FFFLGVYV

-22 NTRGKEYILVLNSIN
+22 NTRGREYILVLSSIN
-37 FNETWANNLYQ
+37 FNEAWANNLYQ
-48 NIRDEFSSP
+48 NILDEFSSP
-57 GMRVEAE
+57 GFHVEAE

-69 MMTKIEE
+69 MMTRIEE
-76 VEEKREYLLSRYSNP
+76 VEEKREYLLSRYLKP
-91 PKVAVFIGDPAWLV
+91 PKVVVFIGDPAWLV
-105 CQSLFDGAWKDVPAV
+105 CQPLFDKEWKDIPTV

-127 MPRNLENFIN
+127 MPRNLENFVN
-137 KDFLGEGKFILTE
+137 KDFLGEGKFVLTE
-150 TITAGYN
+150 VATAGYN
-157 VTVIKHPFY
+157 LTVIKQPFY
-166 VKNTINLIRK
+166 VKNTIDLIRR
-176 LQPDVKKIALIS
+176 LQPEVKKIALIS
-188 DDRYISAMVREDV
+188 DDRYISAMVREEV
-201 SNVMKRDFPELELDL
+201 CGVLEKDFPELKLDL
-216 LTSTDISTEKLLD
+216 LTSIDISTEKLLD
-229 SLMDYSRE
+229 TLMGYSRD
-237 VGIIYNSWFL
+237 VGIIYNSWFVG
-247 NKTQSGNHY
+247 KKQSESHY
-256 LADNLQKI
+256 LSDNLQKI
-264 IYGFVDS
+264 IYGFVDA

-285 FAGGYFISAENFG
+285 FAGGYFISASTFG
-298 KVTIQTIRQILDG
+298 KVAVQTIRQILDG
-311 MPARDVE
+311 VPARNVE
-318 RKIGGKPRVY
+318 GRIGGEPKVY

-336 HGVNPDSITGNV
+336 HGVDPNSITGDV

-384 VMRQRRL
+384 VMCQRRQ
-391 QRQREFQLLS
+391 QRQREFQVLS

-418 LIFDED
+418 LIFDEE
-424 GNVVDFIFCDVNNLF
+424 GNVVDFIFRDVNNLF

-512 EEYLASLKMQ
+512 EEYLVSLKMK
-522 EHQVSLEALN
+522 EHQTSLEALN

-541 TRLIPWTWNLLNKE
+541 TRLIPWTWDLLSKTIN
-555 ISYDITYVTYG
+555 YDITYVT
-566 HCKTKDSRLMGEK
+566 HKLCKTKNSRMMTERDGD
-579 EGYMLVHPDD
+579 MLVHPDD
-589 RDRMHSAYLDLYYDR
+589 RAGMREAYYDLYYDR
-604 VNIIREEHRSLLWDG
+604 ATIVRKEHRSMFWEG
-619 TDEYVWFESFVTVG
+619 SNEYVWFESFVTVG
-633 DRDGEGRPSLLV
+633 DRDGEGHPTLLV

-654 KRMEEELLKAKEA
+654 KKMEEELLKAKEA

-738 GVFEFVYSKI
+738 GVFEFVYSKV
-748 NLNVLLMEVIQTARL
+748 NLNVLLMEVIRAARL
-763 RLKNDLVVVELV
+763 RLKDDSVVVEFV
-775 ESLPECVIYSD
+775 ECLPECVICSD
-786 ANRLMQV
+786 VNRLMQV
-793 MNNFITN
+793 MNNLITN
-800 AIKFTTN
+800 AIKFTAK

-813 YRLQE
+813 YRLRE

-867 RLGGQIGVVSEVGQ
+867 RLGGQIGVMSEVGQ
-881 GSTFWFTLPK
+881 GSTFWFTLSK
-891 SSWYKRINS
+891 SSWQQAD

>member
-1 MIRRIAAL
+1 MMRRITAL
-9 FFFLGVYI
+9 FFFLGVYV

-22 NTRGKEYILVLNSIN
+22 NTRGREYILVLSSIN
-37 FNETWANNLYQ
+37 FNEAWANNLYQ
-48 NIRDEFSSP
+48 NILDEFSSP
-57 GMRVEAE
+57 GFHVEAE

-69 MMTKIEE
+69 MMTRIEE
-76 VEEKREYLLSRYSNP
+76 VEEKREYLLSRYLKP
-91 PKVAVFIGDPAWLV
+91 PKVVVFIGDPAWLV
-105 CQSLFDGAWKDVPAV
+105 CQPLFDKEWKDIPTV

-127 MPRNLENFIN
+127 MPRNLENFVN
-137 KDFLGEGKFILTE
+137 KDFLGEGKFVLTE
-150 TITAGYN
+150 VATAGYN
-157 VTVIKHPFY
+157 LTVIKQPFY
-166 VKNTINLIRK
+166 VKNTIDLIRR
-176 LQPDVKKIALIS
+176 LQPEVKKIALIS
-188 DDRYISAMVREDV
+188 DDRYISAMVREEV
-201 SNVMKRDFPELELDL
+201 CGVLEKDFPELKLDL
-216 LTSTDISTEKLLD
+216 LTSIDISTEKLLD
-229 SLMDYSRE
+229 TLMGYSRE
-237 VGIIYNSWFL
+237 VGIIYNSWFVG
-247 NKTQSGNHY
+247 KKQSESHY
-256 LADNLQKI
+256 LSDNLQKI
-264 IYGFVDS
+264 IYGFVDA

-285 FAGGYFISAENFG
+285 FAGGYFISASTFG
-298 KVTIQTIRQILDG
+298 KVAVQTIRQILDG
-311 MPARDVE
+311 VPARNVE
-318 RKIGGKPRVY
+318 GRIGGEPKVY

-336 HGVNPDSITGNV
+336 HGVDPNSITGDV

-384 VMRQRRL
+384 VMCQRRQ

-418 LIFDED
+418 LIFDEE
-424 GNVVDFIFCDVNNLF
+424 GNVVDFIFRDVNNLF

-498 SEKNFMDVFFIDRT
+498 SEKNFVDVFFIDRT
-512 EEYLASLKMQ
+512 EEYLVSLKMK

-555 ISYDITYVTYG
+555 ISYDITYVTHGY
-566 HCKTKDSRLMGEK
+566 CKTKDSRMMTEK
-579 EGYMLVHPDD
+579 EGIMIVHQDD
-589 RDRMHSAYLDLYYDR
+589 RVRMHNAYLDLYYDR
-604 VNIIREEHRSLLWDG
+604 VNIIREEHRSLFWDG

-633 DRDGEGRPSLLV
+633 DRDGEGHPTLLV

-654 KRMEEELLKAKEA
+654 KKMEEELLKAKEA

-738 GVFEFVYSKI
+738 GVFEFVYSKV
-748 NLNVLLMEVIQTARL
+748 NLNVLLMEVIRAARL
-763 RLKNDLVVVELV
+763 RLKDDSVVVEFV
-775 ESLPECVIYSD
+775 ECLPECVICSD
-786 ANRLMQV
+786 VNRLMQV
-793 MNNFITN
+793 MNNLITN
-800 AIKFTTN
+800 AIKFTAK

-813 YRLQE
+813 YRLRE

-867 RLGGQIGVVSEVGQ
+867 RLGGQIGVISEVGQ
-881 GSTFWFTLPK
+881 GSTFWFTLSK
-891 SSWYKRINS
+891 SSWQQAD

>member
-1 MIRRIAAL
+1 MMRRITAL
-9 FFFLGVYI
+9 FFFLGVYV

-22 NTRGKEYILVLNSIN
+22 NTRGREYILVLSSIN
-37 FNETWANNLYQ
+37 FNEAWANNLYQ
-48 NIRDEFSSP
+48 NILDEFSSP
-57 GMRVEAE
+57 GFHVEAE

-69 MMTKIEE
+69 MMTRIEE
-76 VEEKREYLLSRYSNP
+76 VEEKREYLLSRYLKP
-91 PKVAVFIGDPAWLV
+91 PKVVVFIGDPAWLV
-105 CQSLFDGAWKDVPAV
+105 CQPLFDKEWKDIPTV

-127 MPRNLENFIN
+127 MPRNLENFVN
-137 KDFLGEGKFILTE
+137 KDFLGEGKFVLTE
-150 TITAGYN
+150 VATAGYN
-157 VTVIKHPFY
+157 LTVIKQPFY
-166 VKNTINLIRK
+166 VKNTIDLIQR
-176 LQPDVKKIALIS
+176 LQPEVKKIALIS
-188 DDRYISAMVREDV
+188 DDRYISAMVREEV
-201 SNVMKRDFPELELDL
+201 CGVLEKDFPELKLDL
-216 LTSTDISTEKLLD
+216 LTSIDISTEKLLD
-229 SLMDYSRE
+229 TLMGYSRE
-237 VGIIYNSWFL
+237 VGIIYNSWFVG
-247 NKTQSGNHY
+247 KKQSESHY
-256 LADNLQKI
+256 LSDNLQKI
-264 IYGFVDS
+264 IYGFVDA

-285 FAGGYFISAENFG
+285 FAGGYFISASTFG
-298 KVTIQTIRQILDG
+298 KVAVQTIRQILDG
-311 MPARDVE
+311 VPARNVE
-318 RKIGGKPRVY
+318 GRIGGEPKVY

-336 HGVNPDSITGNV
+336 HGVDPNSITGNV
-348 VFYQVPPNFYQL
+348 VFYQVSPNFYQL

-384 VMRQRRL
+384 VMCQRRQ

-447 DRVVGKRLSE
+447 NRVVGKRLSE

-512 EEYLASLKMQ
+512 EEYLVSLKMK

-555 ISYDITYVTYG
+555 ISYDITYVTHGY
-566 HCKTKDSRLMGEK
+566 CKTKDSRMMTEK
-579 EGYMLVHPDD
+579 EGIMIVHQDD
-589 RDRMHSAYLDLYYDR
+589 RVRMHNAYLDLYYDR
-604 VNIIREEHRSLLWDG
+604 VNIIREEHRSLFWDG

-633 DRDGEGRPSLLV
+633 DRDGEGHPTLLV

-654 KRMEEELLKAKEA
+654 KKMEEELLKAKEA

-738 GVFEFVYSKI
+738 GVFEFVYSKV
-748 NLNVLLMEVIQTARL
+748 NLNVLLMEVIRAARL
-763 RLKNDLVVVELV
+763 RLKDDSVVVEFV
-775 ESLPECVIYSD
+775 ECLPECVICSD
-786 ANRLMQV
+786 VNRLMQV
-793 MNNFITN
+793 MNNLITN
-800 AIKFTTN
+800 AIKFTAK

-813 YRLQE
+813 YRLRE

-867 RLGGQIGVVSEVGQ
+867 RLGGQIGVMSEVGQ
-881 GSTFWFTLPK
+881 GSTFWFTLSK
-891 SSWYKRINS
+891 SSWQQAD

>member
-1 MIRRIAAL
+1 MMRRITAL
-9 FFFLGVYI
+9 FFFLGVYV

-22 NTRGKEYILVLNSIN
+22 NTRGREYILVLSSIN
-37 FNETWANNLYQ
+37 FNEAWANNLYQ
-48 NIRDEFSSP
+48 NILDEFSSP
-57 GMRVEAE
+57 GFHVEAE

-69 MMTKIEE
+69 MMTRIEE
-76 VEEKREYLLSRYSNP
+76 VEEKREYLLSRYLKP
-91 PKVAVFIGDPAWLV
+91 PKVVVFIGDPAWLV
-105 CQSLFDGAWKDVPAV
+105 CQPLFDKEWKDIPTV

-127 MPRNLENFIN
+127 MPRNLENFVN
-137 KDFLGEGKFILTE
+137 KDFLGEGKFVLTE
-150 TITAGYN
+150 VATAGYN
-157 VTVIKHPFY
+157 LTVIKQPFY
-166 VKNTINLIRK
+166 VKNTIDLIRR
-176 LQPDVKKIALIS
+176 LQPEVKKIALIS
-188 DDRYISAMVREDV
+188 DDRYISAMVREEV
-201 SNVMKRDFPELELDL
+201 CGVLEKDFPELKLDL
-216 LTSTDISTEKLLD
+216 LTSIDISTEKLLD
-229 SLMDYSRE
+229 TLMGYSRE
-237 VGIIYNSWFL
+237 VGIIYNSWFVG
-247 NKTQSGNHY
+247 KKQSESHY
-256 LADNLQKI
+256 LSDNLQKI
-264 IYGFVDS
+264 IYGFVDA

-285 FAGGYFISAENFG
+285 FAGGYFISASTFG
-298 KVTIQTIRQILDG
+298 KVAVQTIRQILDRV
-311 MPARDVE
+311 PARNVE
-318 RKIGGKPRVY
+318 GRIGGEPKVY

-336 HGVNPDSITGNV
+336 HGVDPNSITGDV

-384 VMRQRRL
+384 VMCQRRQ

-418 LIFDED
+418 LIFDEE
-424 GNVVDFIFCDVNNLF
+424 GNVVDFIFRDVNNLF

-512 EEYLASLKMQ
+512 EEYLVSLKMK

-555 ISYDITYVTYG
+555 ISYDITYVTHGY
-566 HCKTKDSRLMGEK
+566 CKTKDSRMMTEK
-579 EGYMLVHPDD
+579 EGIMIVHQDD
-589 RDRMHSAYLDLYYDR
+589 RVRMHNAYLDLYYDR
-604 VNIIREEHRSLLWDG
+604 VNIIREEHRSLFWDG

-633 DRDGEGRPSLLV
+633 DRDGEGHPTLLV

-654 KRMEEELLKAKEA
+654 KKMEEELLKAKEA

-690 NAIVGFSNVLAY
+690 YAIVGFSNVLAY

-738 GVFEFVYSKI
+738 GVFEFVYSKV
-748 NLNVLLMEVIQTARL
+748 NLNVLLMEVIRAARL
-763 RLKNDLVVVELV
+763 RLKDDSVVVEFV
-775 ESLPECVIYSD
+775 ECLPECVICSD
-786 ANRLMQV
+786 VNRLMQV
-793 MNNFITN
+793 MNNLITN
-800 AIKFTTN
+800 AIKFTAK

-813 YRLQE
+813 YRLRE

-867 RLGGQIGVVSEVGQ
+867 RLGGQIGVMSEVGQ
-881 GSTFWFTLPK
+881 GSTFWFTLSK
-891 SSWYKRINS
+891 SSWQQAD

>member
-17 LGFAE
+17 LGIAE

-137 KDFLGEGKFILTE
+137 KDFLGEGKFISTE

-157 VTVIKHPFY
+157 LTVIKHPFY

-201 SNVMKRDFPELELDL
+201 KNVLKRDFPELELDL
-216 LTSTDISTEKLLD
+216 LTSIDMSTEKLLD

-271 PVFTLTEMDMETGA
+271 PVFTLTEMDIETGA

-298 KVTIQTIRQILDG
+298 KVTIQTIQQILDG

-480 FPEEN
+480 FPEET

-498 SEKNFMDVFFIDRT
+498 SEKDFMDVFFIDRT

-555 ISYDITYVTYG
+555 ISYDITYVTHG
-566 HCKTKDSRLMGEK
+566 HCNTKDSRKMTEK
-579 EGYMLVHPDD
+579 EGIMIVHLDD
-589 RDRMHSAYLDLYYDR
+589 RVRMHNAYLDLYYDR
-604 VNIIREEHRSLLWDG
+604 VNIIREEHRSLFWDG

-633 DRDGEGRPSLLV
+633 DRDGEGHPTLLV

-654 KRMEEELLKAKEA
+654 KKMEEELLKAKEA

-738 GVFEFVYSKI
+738 GVFEFVYSKV
-748 NLNVLLMEVIQTARL
+748 NLNVLLMEVIRAARL
-763 RLKNDLVVVELV
+763 RLKNDSVVVEC
-775 ESLPECVIYSD
+775 LPECVICSD
-786 ANRLMQV
+786 VNRLMQV
-793 MNNFITN
+793 MNNLITN
-800 AIKFTTN
+800 AIKFTTK

-813 YRLQE
+813 YRLRE

-867 RLGGQIGVVSEVGQ
+867 RLGGQIGVISEVGQ

-891 SSWYKRINS
+891 SSWQQAD

>member
-1 MIRRIAAL
+1 MMRRITAL
-9 FFFLGVYI
+9 FFFLGVYV

-22 NTRGKEYILVLNSIN
+22 NTRGREYILVLSSIN
-37 FNETWANNLYQ
+37 FNEAWANNLYQ
-48 NIRDEFSSP
+48 NILDEFSSP
-57 GMRVEAE
+57 GFHVEAE

-69 MMTKIEE
+69 MMTRIEE
-76 VEEKREYLLSRYSNP
+76 VEEKREYLLSRYLKP
-91 PKVAVFIGDPAWLV
+91 PKVVVFIGDPAWLV
-105 CQSLFDGAWKDVPAV
+105 CQPLFDKEWKDIPTV

-127 MPRNLENFIN
+127 MPRNLENFVN
-137 KDFLGEGKFILTE
+137 KDFLGEGKFVLTE
-150 TITAGYN
+150 VATAGYN
-157 VTVIKHPFY
+157 LTVIKQPFY
-166 VKNTINLIRK
+166 VKNTIDLIRR
-176 LQPDVKKIALIS
+176 LQPEVKKIALIS
-188 DDRYISAMVREDV
+188 DDRYISAMVREEV
-201 SNVMKRDFPELELDL
+201 CGVLEKDFPELKLDL
-216 LTSTDISTEKLLD
+216 LTSIDISTEKLLD
-229 SLMDYSRE
+229 TLMGYSRE
-237 VGIIYNSWFL
+237 VGIIYNSWFVG
-247 NKTQSGNHY
+247 KKQSESHY
-256 LADNLQKI
+256 LSDNLQKI
-264 IYGFVDS
+264 IYGFVDA

-285 FAGGYFISAENFG
+285 FAGGYFISASTFG
-298 KVTIQTIRQILDG
+298 KVAVQTIRQILDG
-311 MPARDVE
+311 VPARNVE
-318 RKIGGKPRVY
+318 GRIGGEPKVY

-336 HGVNPDSITGNV
+336 HGVDPNSITGDV

-384 VMRQRRL
+384 VMCQRRQ

-418 LIFDED
+418 LIFDEE
-424 GNVVDFIFCDVNNLF
+424 GNVVDFIFRDVNNLF

-512 EEYLASLKMQ
+512 EEYLVSLKMK
-522 EHQVSLEALN
+522 EHQTSLEALN

-541 TRLIPWTWNLLNKE
+541 TRLIPWTWDLLSKTIN
-555 ISYDITYVTYG
+555 YDITYVT
-566 HCKTKDSRLMGEK
+566 HKLCKTKNSRMMTERDGD
-579 EGYMLVHPDD
+579 MLVHPDD
-589 RDRMHSAYLDLYYDR
+589 RAGMREAYYDLYYDR
-604 VNIIREEHRSLLWDG
+604 ATIVRKEHRSMFWEG
-619 TDEYVWFESFVTVG
+619 SNEYVWFESFVTVG
-633 DRDGEGRPSLLV
+633 DRDGEGHPTLLV

-654 KRMEEELLKAKEA
+654 KKMEEELLKAKEA

-710 EYIKIIE
+710 EYTKIIE

-738 GVFEFVYSKI
+738 GVFEFVYSKV
-748 NLNVLLMEVIQTARL
+748 NLNVLLMEVIRAARL
-763 RLKNDLVVVELV
+763 RLKDDSVVVEFV
-775 ESLPECVIYSD
+775 ECLPECVICSD
-786 ANRLMQV
+786 VNRLMQV
-793 MNNFITN
+793 MNNLITN
-800 AIKFTTN
+800 AIKFTAK

-813 YRLQE
+813 YRLRE

-867 RLGGQIGVVSEVGQ
+867 RLGGQIGVMSEVGQ
-881 GSTFWFTLPK
+881 GSTFWFTLSK
-891 SSWYKRINS
+891 SSWQQAD

>member
-1 MIRRIAAL
+1 MMRRITAL
-9 FFFLGVYI
+9 FFFLGVYV

-22 NTRGKEYILVLNSIN
+22 NTRGREYILVLSSIN
-37 FNETWANNLYQ
+37 FNEAWANNLYQ
-48 NIRDEFSSP
+48 NILDEFSSP
-57 GMRVEAE
+57 GFHVEAE

-69 MMTKIEE
+69 MMTRIEE
-76 VEEKREYLLSRYSNP
+76 VEEKREYLLSRYLKP
-91 PKVAVFIGDPAWLV
+91 PKVVVFIGDPAWLV
-105 CQSLFDGAWKDVPAV
+105 CQPLFDKEWKDIPTV

-127 MPRNLENFIN
+127 MPRNLENFVN
-137 KDFLGEGKFILTE
+137 KDFLGEGKFVLTE
-150 TITAGYN
+150 VATAGYN
-157 VTVIKHPFY
+157 LTVIKQPFY
-166 VKNTINLIRK
+166 VKNTIDLIRR
-176 LQPDVKKIALIS
+176 LQPEVKKIALIS
-188 DDRYISAMVREDV
+188 DDRYISAMVREEV
-201 SNVMKRDFPELELDL
+201 CGVLEKDFPELKLDL
-216 LTSTDISTEKLLD
+216 LTSIDISTEKLLD
-229 SLMDYSRE
+229 TLMGYSRE
-237 VGIIYNSWFL
+237 VGIIYNSWFVG
-247 NKTQSGNHY
+247 KKQSESHY
-256 LADNLQKI
+256 LSDNLQKI
-264 IYGFVDS
+264 IYGFVDA

-285 FAGGYFISAENFG
+285 FAGGYFISASTFG
-298 KVTIQTIRQILDG
+298 KVAVQTIRQILDG
-311 MPARDVE
+311 VPARNVE
-318 RKIGGKPRVY
+318 GRIGGEPKVY

-336 HGVNPDSITGNV
+336 HGVDPNSITGDV

-384 VMRQRRL
+384 VMCQRRQ

-418 LIFDED
+418 LIFDEE
-424 GNVVDFIFCDVNNLF
+424 GNVVDFIFRDVNNLF

-498 SEKNFMDVFFIDRT
+498 SEKNFVDVFFIDRT
-512 EEYLASLKMQ
+512 EEYLVSLKMK

-555 ISYDITYVTYG
+555 ISYDITYVTHGY
-566 HCKTKDSRLMGEK
+566 CKTKDSRMMTEK
-579 EGYMLVHPDD
+579 EGIMIVHQDD
-589 RDRMHSAYLDLYYDR
+589 RVRMHNAYLDLYYDR
-604 VNIIREEHRSLLWDG
+604 VNIIREEHRSLFWDG

-633 DRDGEGRPSLLV
+633 DRDGEGHPTLLV

-654 KRMEEELLKAKEA
+654 KKMEEELLKAKEA

-738 GVFEFVYSKI
+738 GVFEFVYSKV
-748 NLNVLLMEVIQTARL
+748 NLNVLLMEVIRAARL
-763 RLKNDLVVVELV
+763 RLKDDSVVVEFV
-775 ESLPECVIYSD
+775 ECLPECVICSD
-786 ANRLMQV
+786 VNRLMQV
-793 MNNFITN
+793 MNNLSTN
-800 AIKFTTN
+800 AIKFTAK

-813 YRLQE
+813 YRLRE

-867 RLGGQIGVVSEVGQ
+867 RLGGQIGVMSEVGQ
-881 GSTFWFTLPK
+881 GSTFWFTLSK
-891 SSWYKRINS
+891 SSWQQAD

>member
-17 LGFAE
+17 LGIAE

-137 KDFLGEGKFILTE
+137 KDFLGEGKFISTE

-157 VTVIKHPFY
+157 LTVIKHPFY

-201 SNVMKRDFPELELDL
+201 KNVLKRDFPELELDL
-216 LTSTDISTEKLLD
+216 LTSIDMSTEKLLD

-271 PVFTLTEMDMETGA
+271 PVFTLTEMDIETGA

-298 KVTIQTIRQILDG
+298 KVTIQTIQQILDG

-480 FPEEN
+480 FPEET

-498 SEKNFMDVFFIDRT
+498 SEKDFMDVFFIDRT

-555 ISYDITYVTYG
+555 ISYDITYVTHG
-566 HCKTKDSRLMGEK
+566 HCNTKDSRKMTEK
-579 EGYMLVHPDD
+579 EGIMIVHLDD
-589 RDRMHSAYLDLYYDR
+589 RVRMHNAYLDLYYDR
-604 VNIIREEHRSLLWDG
+604 VNIIREEHRSLFWDG

-633 DRDGEGRPSLLV
+633 DRDGEGHPTLLV

-654 KRMEEELLKAKEA
+654 KKMEEELLKAKEA

-738 GVFEFVYSKI
+738 GVFEFVYSKV
-748 NLNVLLMEVIQTARL
+748 NLNVLLMEVIRAARL
-763 RLKNDLVVVELV
+763 RLKDDSVVVEFV
-775 ESLPECVIYSD
+775 ECLPECVICSD
-786 ANRLMQV
+786 VNRLMQV
-793 MNNFITN
+793 MNNLITN
-800 AIKFTTN
+800 AIKFTTK

-813 YRLQE
+813 YRLRE

-867 RLGGQIGVVSEVGQ
+867 RLGGQIGVISEVGQ

-891 SSWYKRINS
+891 SSWQQAD

>member
-1 MIRRIAAL
+1 MMRRITAL
-9 FFFLGVYI
+9 FFFLGVYV

-22 NTRGKEYILVLNSIN
+22 NTRGREYILVLSSIN
-37 FNETWANNLYQ
+37 FNEAWANNLYQ
-48 NIRDEFSSP
+48 NILDEFSSP
-57 GMRVEAE
+57 GFHVEAE

-69 MMTKIEE
+69 MMTRIEE
-76 VEEKREYLLSRYSNP
+76 VEEKREYLLSRYLKP
-91 PKVAVFIGDPAWLV
+91 PKVVVFIGDPAWLV
-105 CQSLFDGAWKDVPAV
+105 CQPLFDKEWKDIPTV

-127 MPRNLENFIN
+127 MPRNLENFVN
-137 KDFLGEGKFILTE
+137 KDFLGEGKFVLTE
-150 TITAGYN
+150 VATAGYN
-157 VTVIKHPFY
+157 LTVIKQPFY
-166 VKNTINLIRK
+166 VKNTIDLIRR
-176 LQPDVKKIALIS
+176 LQPEVKKIALIS
-188 DDRYISAMVREDV
+188 DDRYISAMVREEV
-201 SNVMKRDFPELELDL
+201 CGVLEKDFPELKLDL
-216 LTSTDISTEKLLD
+216 LTSIDISTEKLLD
-229 SLMDYSRE
+229 TLMGYSRE
-237 VGIIYNSWFL
+237 VGIIYNSWFVG
-247 NKTQSGNHY
+247 KKQSESHY
-256 LADNLQKI
+256 LSDNLQKI
-264 IYGFVDS
+264 IYGFVDA

-285 FAGGYFISAENFG
+285 FAGGYFISASTFG
-298 KVTIQTIRQILDG
+298 KVAVQTIRQILDG
-311 MPARDVE
+311 VPARNVE
-318 RKIGGKPRVY
+318 GRIGGEPKVY

-336 HGVNPDSITGNV
+336 HGVDPNSITGDV

-384 VMRQRRL
+384 VMCQRRQ

-447 DRVVGKRLSE
+447 NRVVGKRLSE

-480 FPEEN
+480 FPGEN

-512 EEYLASLKMQ
+512 EEYLVSLKMK

-555 ISYDITYVTYG
+555 ISYDITYVTHG
-566 HCKTKDSRLMGEK
+566 HCKTKDSRIMTEK
-579 EGYMLVHPDD
+579 EGVMIVHQDD
-589 RDRMHSAYLDLYYDR
+589 RVRMHNAYLDLYYGR
-604 VNIIREEHRSLLWDG
+604 VNIIREEHRSLFGDG

-633 DRDGEGRPSLLV
+633 DRDGEGHPTLLV

-654 KRMEEELLKAKEA
+654 KKMEGELLKAKEA

-690 NAIVGFSNVLAY
+690 NAVVGFSNVLAY

-738 GVFEFVYSKI
+738 GVFEFVYSKV
-748 NLNVLLMEVIQTARL
+748 NLNVLLMEIIRVARL
-763 RLKNDLVVVELV
+763 RLKDNSVAVEFV
-775 ESLPECVIYSD
+775 ECLPECVIYSD
-786 ANRLMQV
+786 VNRLMQV
-793 MNNFITN
+793 MNNLITN
-800 AIKFTTN
+800 AIKFTTK

-813 YRLQE
+813 YRLRE

-867 RLGGQIGVVSEVGQ
+867 RLGGQIGVISEVGQ

-891 SSWYKRINS
+891 FSWQQAD

>member
-1 MIRRIAAL
+1 MMRRITAL
-9 FFFLGVYI
+9 FFFLGVYV

-22 NTRGKEYILVLNSIN
+22 NTRGREYILVLSSIN
-37 FNETWANNLYQ
+37 FNEAWANNLYQ
-48 NIRDEFSSP
+48 NILDEFSSP
-57 GMRVEAE
+57 GFHVEAE

-69 MMTKIEE
+69 MMTRIEE
-76 VEEKREYLLSRYSNP
+76 VEEKREYLLSRYLKP
-91 PKVAVFIGDPAWLV
+91 PKVVVFIGDPAWLV
-105 CQSLFDGAWKDVPAV
+105 CQPLFDKEWKDIPTV

-127 MPRNLENFIN
+127 MPGNLENFVN
-137 KDFLGEGKFILTE
+137 KDFLGEGKFVLTE
-150 TITAGYN
+150 VATAGYN
-157 VTVIKHPFY
+157 LTVIKQPFY
-166 VKNTINLIRK
+166 VKNTIDLIRR
-176 LQPDVKKIALIS
+176 LQPEVKKIALIS
-188 DDRYISAMVREDV
+188 DDRYISAMVREEV
-201 SNVMKRDFPELELDL
+201 CGVLEKDFPELKLDL
-216 LTSTDISTEKLLD
+216 LTSIDISTEKLLD
-229 SLMDYSRE
+229 TLMGYSRE
-237 VGIIYNSWFL
+237 VGIIYNSWFVG
-247 NKTQSGNHY
+247 KKQSESHY
-256 LADNLQKI
+256 LSDNLQKI
-264 IYGFVDS
+264 IYGFVDA

-285 FAGGYFISAENFG
+285 FAGGYFISASTFG
-298 KVTIQTIRQILDG
+298 KVAVQTIRQILDG
-311 MPARDVE
+311 VPARNVE
-318 RKIGGKPRVY
+318 GRIGGEPKVY

-336 HGVNPDSITGNV
+336 HGVDPNSITGDV

-368 LAFIILLG
+368 LAFISLLG
-376 AIGLMRFH
+376 AIGFMRFH
-384 VMRQRRL
+384 VMCQRRQ

-418 LIFDED
+418 LIFDEE
-424 GNVVDFIFCDVNNLF
+424 GNVVDFIFRDVNNLF

-512 EEYLASLKMQ
+512 EEYLVSLKMK
-522 EHQVSLEALN
+522 EHQTSLEALN

-541 TRLIPWTWNLLNKE
+541 TRLIPWTWDLLSKTIN
-555 ISYDITYVTYG
+555 YDITYVT
-566 HCKTKDSRLMGEK
+566 HKLCKTKNSRMMTERDGD
-579 EGYMLVHPDD
+579 MLVHPDD
-589 RDRMHSAYLDLYYDR
+589 RAGMREAYYDLYYDR
-604 VNIIREEHRSLLWDG
+604 ATIVRKEHRSMFWG
-619 TDEYVWFESFVTVG
+619 GSNEYVWFESFVTVG
-633 DRDGEGRPSLLV
+633 DRDGEGHPTLLV

-654 KRMEEELLKAKEA
+654 KKMEEELLKAKEA

-738 GVFEFVYSKI
+738 GVFEFVYSKV
-748 NLNVLLMEVIQTARL
+748 NLNVLLMEVIRAARL
-763 RLKNDLVVVELV
+763 RLKDDSVVVEFV
-775 ESLPECVIYSD
+775 ECLPECVICSD
-786 ANRLMQV
+786 VNRLMQV
-793 MNNFITN
+793 MNNLITN
-800 AIKFTTN
+800 AIKFTAK

-813 YRLQE
+813 YRLRE

-867 RLGGQIGVVSEVGQ
+867 RLGGQIGVMSEVGQ

-891 SSWYKRINS
+891 SSWQQAD

>member
-1 MIRRIAAL
+1 MMRRITAL
-9 FFFLGVYI
+9 FFFLGVYV

-22 NTRGKEYILVLNSIN
+22 NTRGREYILVLSSIN
-37 FNETWANNLYQ
+37 FNEAWANNLYQ
-48 NIRDEFSSP
+48 NILDEFSSP
-57 GMRVEAE
+57 GFHVEAE

-69 MMTKIEE
+69 MMTRIEE
-76 VEEKREYLLSRYSNP
+76 VEEKREYLLSRYLKP
-91 PKVAVFIGDPAWLV
+91 PKVVVFIGDPAWLE
-105 CQSLFDGAWKDVPAV
+105 CQPLFDKEWKDIPTV

-127 MPRNLENFIN
+127 MPRNLENFVN
-137 KDFLGEGKFILTE
+137 KDFLGEGKFVLTE
-150 TITAGYN
+150 VATAGYN
-157 VTVIKHPFY
+157 LTVIKQPFY
-166 VKNTINLIRK
+166 VKNTIDLIRR
-176 LQPDVKKIALIS
+176 LQPEVKKIALIS
-188 DDRYISAMVREDV
+188 DDRYISAMVREEV
-201 SNVMKRDFPELELDL
+201 CGVLEKDFPELKLDL
-216 LTSTDISTEKLLD
+216 LTSIDISTEKLLD
-229 SLMDYSRE
+229 TLMGYSRE
-237 VGIIYNSWFL
+237 VGIIYNSWFVG
-247 NKTQSGNHY
+247 KKQSESHY
-256 LADNLQKI
+256 LSDNLQKI
-264 IYGFVDS
+264 IYGFVDA

-285 FAGGYFISAENFG
+285 FAGGYFISASTFG
-298 KVTIQTIRQILDG
+298 KVAVQTIRQILDG
-311 MPARDVE
+311 VPARNVE
-318 RKIGGKPRVY
+318 GRIGGEPKVY

-336 HGVNPDSITGNV
+336 HGVDPNSITGDV

-384 VMRQRRL
+384 VMCQRRQ

-418 LIFDED
+418 LIFDEE
-424 GNVVDFIFCDVNNLF
+424 GNVVDFIFRDVNNLF

-498 SEKNFMDVFFIDRT
+498 SEKNFVDVFFIDRT
-512 EEYLASLKMQ
+512 EEYLVSLKMK

-555 ISYDITYVTYG
+555 ISYDITYVTHGY
-566 HCKTKDSRLMGEK
+566 CKTKDSRMMTEK
-579 EGYMLVHPDD
+579 EGIMIVHQDD
-589 RDRMHSAYLDLYYDR
+589 RVRMHNAYLDLYYDR
-604 VNIIREEHRSLLWDG
+604 VNIIREEHRSLFWDG

-633 DRDGEGRPSLLV
+633 DRDGEGHPTLLV

-654 KRMEEELLKAKEA
+654 KKMEEELLKAKEA

-677 FLANMSHEIRTPL
+677 FLANMSHEIRPPL

-738 GVFEFVYSKI
+738 GVFEFVYSKV
-748 NLNVLLMEVIQTARL
+748 NLNVLLMEVIRAARL
-763 RLKNDLVVVELV
+763 RLKDDSVVVEFV
-775 ESLPECVIYSD
+775 ECLPECVICSD
-786 ANRLMQV
+786 VNRLMQV
-793 MNNFITN
+793 MNNLITN
-800 AIKFTTN
+800 AIKFTAK

-813 YRLQE
+813 YRLRE

-867 RLGGQIGVVSEVGQ
+867 RLGGQIGVMSEVGQ

-891 SSWYKRINS
+891 SSWQQAD

>member
-1 MIRRIAAL
+1 MMRRITAL
-9 FFFLGVYI
+9 FFFLGVYV

-22 NTRGKEYILVLNSIN
+22 NTRGREYILVLSSIN
-37 FNETWANNLYQ
+37 FNEAWANNLYQ
-48 NIRDEFSSP
+48 NILDEFSSP
-57 GMRVEAE
+57 GFHVEAE

-69 MMTKIEE
+69 MMTRIEE
-76 VEEKREYLLSRYSNP
+76 VEEKREYLLSRYLKP
-91 PKVAVFIGDPAWLV
+91 PKVVVFIGDPAWLV
-105 CQSLFDGAWKDVPAV
+105 CQPLFDKEWKDIPTV

-127 MPRNLENFIN
+127 MPRNLENFVN
-137 KDFLGEGKFILTE
+137 KDFLGEGKFVLTE
-150 TITAGYN
+150 VATAGYN
-157 VTVIKHPFY
+157 LTVIKQPFY
-166 VKNTINLIRK
+166 VKNTIDLIRR
-176 LQPDVKKIALIS
+176 LQPEVKKIALIS
-188 DDRYISAMVREDV
+188 DDRYISAMVREEV
-201 SNVMKRDFPELELDL
+201 CGVLEKDFPELKLDL
-216 LTSTDISTEKLLD
+216 LTSIDISTEKLLD
-229 SLMDYSRE
+229 TLMGYSRE
-237 VGIIYNSWFL
+237 VGIIYNSWFVG
-247 NKTQSGNHY
+247 KKQSESHY
-256 LADNLQKI
+256 LSDNLQKI
-264 IYGFVDS
+264 IYGFVDA

-285 FAGGYFISAENFG
+285 FAGGYFISASTFG
-298 KVTIQTIRQILDG
+298 KVAVQTIRQILDG
-311 MPARDVE
+311 VPARNVE
-318 RKIGGKPRVY
+318 GRIGGEPKVY

-336 HGVNPDSITGNV
+336 HGVDPNSITGDV

-384 VMRQRRL
+384 VMCQRRQ

-418 LIFDED
+418 LIFDEE
-424 GNVVDFIFCDVNNLF
+424 GNVVDFIFRDVNNLF

-498 SEKNFMDVFFIDRT
+498 SEKNFVDVFFIDRT
-512 EEYLASLKMQ
+512 EEYLVSLKMK

-541 TRLIPWTWNLLNKE
+541 TRLISWTWNLLNKE
-555 ISYDITYVTYG
+555 ISYDITYVTHRY
-566 HCKTKDSRLMGEK
+566 CKTKDSRMMTEK
-579 EGYMLVHPDD
+579 EGIMIVHQDD
-589 RDRMHSAYLDLYYDR
+589 RVRMHNAYLDLYYDR
-604 VNIIREEHRSLLWDG
+604 VNIIREEHRSLFWDG

-633 DRDGEGRPSLLV
+633 DRDGEGHPTLLV

-654 KRMEEELLKAKEA
+654 KKMEEELLKAKEA

-738 GVFEFVYSKI
+738 GVFEFVYSKV
-748 NLNVLLMEVIQTARL
+748 NLNVLLMEVIRAARL
-763 RLKNDLVVVELV
+763 RLKDDSVVVEFV
-775 ESLPECVIYSD
+775 ECLPECVICSD
-786 ANRLMQV
+786 VNRLMQV
-793 MNNFITN
+793 MNNLITN
-800 AIKFTTN
+800 AIKFTAK

-813 YRLQE
+813 YRLRE

-867 RLGGQIGVVSEVGQ
+867 RLGGQIGVMSEVGQ
-881 GSTFWFTLPK
+881 GSTFWFTLSK
-891 SSWYKRINS
+891 SSWQQAD

>member
-17 LGFAE
+17 LGIAE

-137 KDFLGEGKFILTE
+137 KDFLGEGKFISTE

-157 VTVIKHPFY
+157 LTVIKHPFY

-201 SNVMKRDFPELELDL
+201 KNVLKRDFPELELDL
-216 LTSTDISTEKLLD
+216 LTSIDMSTEKLLD

-271 PVFTLTEMDMETGA
+271 PVFTLTEMDIETGA

-298 KVTIQTIRQILDG
+298 KVTIQTIQQILDG

-418 LIFDED
+418 LIFDEY

-480 FPEEN
+480 FPEET

-498 SEKNFMDVFFIDRT
+498 SEKDFMDVFFIDRT

-555 ISYDITYVTYG
+555 ISYDITYVTHG
-566 HCKTKDSRLMGEK
+566 HCNTKDSRKMTEK
-579 EGYMLVHPDD
+579 EGIMIVHLDD
-589 RDRMHSAYLDLYYDR
+589 RVRMHNAYLDLYYDR
-604 VNIIREEHRSLLWDG
+604 VNIIREEHRSLFWDG

-633 DRDGEGRPSLLV
+633 DRDGEGHPTLLV

-654 KRMEEELLKAKEA
+654 KKMEEELLKAKEA

-738 GVFEFVYSKI
+738 GVFEFVYSKV
-748 NLNVLLMEVIQTARL
+748 NLNVLLMEVIRAARL
-763 RLKNDLVVVELV
+763 RLKNDSVVVEFV
-775 ESLPECVIYSD
+775 ECLPECVICSD
-786 ANRLMQV
+786 VNRLMQV
-793 MNNFITN
+793 MNNLITN
-800 AIKFTTN
+800 AIKFTAK

-813 YRLQE
+813 YRLRE

-867 RLGGQIGVVSEVGQ
+867 RLGGQIGVMSEVGQ
-881 GSTFWFTLPK
+881 GSTFWFTLSK
-891 SSWYKRINS
+891 SSWQQAD

>member
-1 MIRRIAAL
+1 M
-9 FFFLGVYI
+9 GVYV

-22 NTRGKEYILVLNSIN
+22 NTRGREYILVLSSIN
-37 FNETWANNLYQ
+37 FNEAWANNLYQ
-48 NIRDEFSSP
+48 NILDEFSSP
-57 GMRVEAE
+57 GFHVEAE

-69 MMTKIEE
+69 MMTRIEE
-76 VEEKREYLLSRYSNP
+76 VEEKREYLLSRYLKP
-91 PKVAVFIGDPAWLV
+91 PKVVVFIGDPAWLV
-105 CQSLFDGAWKDVPAV
+105 CQPLFDKEWKDIPTV

-127 MPRNLENFIN
+127 MPRNLENFVN
-137 KDFLGEGKFILTE
+137 KDFLGEGKFVLTE
-150 TITAGYN
+150 VATAGYN
-157 VTVIKHPFY
+157 LTVIKQPFY
-166 VKNTINLIRK
+166 VKNTIDLIRR
-176 LQPDVKKIALIS
+176 LQPEVKKIALIS
-188 DDRYISAMVREDV
+188 DDRYISAMVREEV
-201 SNVMKRDFPELELDL
+201 CGVLEKDFPELKLDL
-216 LTSTDISTEKLLD
+216 LTSIDISTEKLLD
-229 SLMDYSRE
+229 TLMGYSRE
-237 VGIIYNSWFL
+237 VGIIYNSWFVG
-247 NKTQSGNHY
+247 KKQSESHY
-256 LADNLQKI
+256 LSDNLQKI
-264 IYGFVDS
+264 IYGFVDA

-285 FAGGYFISAENFG
+285 FAGGYFISASTFG
-298 KVTIQTIRQILDG
+298 KVAVQTIRQILDG
-311 MPARDVE
+311 VPARNVE
-318 RKIGGKPRVY
+318 GRIGGEPKVY

-336 HGVNPDSITGNV
+336 HGVDPNSITGDV

-384 VMRQRRL
+384 VMCQRRQ

-418 LIFDED
+418 LIFDEE
-424 GNVVDFIFCDVNNLF
+424 GNVVDFIFRDVNNLF

-512 EEYLASLKMQ
+512 EEYLVSLKMK

-555 ISYDITYVTYG
+555 ISYDITYVTHGY
-566 HCKTKDSRLMGEK
+566 CKTKDSRMMTEK
-579 EGYMLVHPDD
+579 EGIMIVHQDD
-589 RDRMHSAYLDLYYDR
+589 RVRMHNAYLDLYYDR
-604 VNIIREEHRSLLWDG
+604 VNIIREEHRSLFWDG

-633 DRDGEGRPSLLV
+633 DRDGEGHPTLLV

-654 KRMEEELLKAKEA
+654 KKMEEELLKAKEA

-738 GVFEFVYSKI
+738 GVFEFVYSKV
-748 NLNVLLMEVIQTARL
+748 NLNVLLMEVIRAARL
-763 RLKNDLVVVELV
+763 RLKDDSVVVEFV
-775 ESLPECVIYSD
+775 ECLPECVICSD
-786 ANRLMQV
+786 VNRLMQV
-793 MNNFITN
+793 MNNLITN
-800 AIKFTTN
+800 AIKFTAK

-813 YRLQE
+813 YRLRE

-867 RLGGQIGVVSEVGQ
+867 RLGGQIGVMSEVGQ
-881 GSTFWFTLPK
+881 GSTFWFTLSK
-891 SSWYKRINS
+891 SSWQQAD

>member
-1 MIRRIAAL
+1 MMRRITAL
-9 FFFLGVYI
+9 FFFLGVYV

-22 NTRGKEYILVLNSIN
+22 NTRGREYILVLSSIN
-37 FNETWANNLYQ
+37 FNEAWANNLYQ
-48 NIRDEFSSP
+48 NILDEFSSP
-57 GMRVEAE
+57 GFHVEAE

-69 MMTKIEE
+69 MMTRIEE
-76 VEEKREYLLSRYSNP
+76 VEEKREYLLSRYLKP
-91 PKVAVFIGDPAWLV
+91 PKVVVFIGDPAWLV
-105 CQSLFDGAWKDVPAV
+105 CQPLFDKEWKDIPTV

-127 MPRNLENFIN
+127 MPGNLENFVN
-137 KDFLGEGKFILTE
+137 KDFLGEGKFVLTE
-150 TITAGYN
+150 VATAGYN
-157 VTVIKHPFY
+157 LTVIKQPFY
-166 VKNTINLIRK
+166 VKNTIDLIRR
-176 LQPDVKKIALIS
+176 LQPEVKKIALIS
-188 DDRYISAMVREDV
+188 DDRYISAMVREEV
-201 SNVMKRDFPELELDL
+201 CGVLEKDFPELKLDL
-216 LTSTDISTEKLLD
+216 LTSIDISTEKLLD
-229 SLMDYSRE
+229 TLMGYSRE
-237 VGIIYNSWFL
+237 VGIIYNSWFVG
-247 NKTQSGNHY
+247 KKQSESHY
-256 LADNLQKI
+256 LSDNLQKI
-264 IYGFVDS
+264 IYGFVDA

-285 FAGGYFISAENFG
+285 FAGGYFISASTFG
-298 KVTIQTIRQILDG
+298 KVAVQTIRQILDG
-311 MPARDVE
+311 VPARNVE
-318 RKIGGKPRVY
+318 GRIGGEPKVY

-336 HGVNPDSITGNV
+336 HGVDPNSITGDV

-368 LAFIILLG
+368 LSFIILLG
-376 AIGLMRFH
+376 AIGFMRFH
-384 VMRQRRL
+384 VMCQRRQ

-418 LIFDED
+418 LIFDEE
-424 GNVVDFIFCDVNNLF
+424 GNVVDFIFRDVNNLF

-512 EEYLASLKMQ
+512 EEYLVSLKMKEQ
-522 EHQVSLEALN
+522 QTSLEALN

-541 TRLIPWTWNLLNKE
+541 TRLIPWTWDLLSKTIN
-555 ISYDITYVTYG
+555 YDITYVT
-566 HCKTKDSRLMGEK
+566 HKLCKTKNSRMMTERDGD
-579 EGYMLVHPDD
+579 MLVHPDD
-589 RDRMHSAYLDLYYDR
+589 RAGMREAYYDLYYDR
-604 VNIIREEHRSLLWDG
+604 ATIVRKEHRSMFWG
-619 TDEYVWFESFVTVG
+619 GSNEYVWFESFVTVG
-633 DRDGEGRPSLLV
+633 DRDGEGHPTLLV

-654 KRMEEELLKAKEA
+654 KKMEEELLKAKEA

-690 NAIVGFSNVLAY
+690 NAFVGFSNVLAY

-738 GVFEFVYSKI
+738 GVFEFVYSKV
-748 NLNVLLMEVIQTARL
+748 NLNVLLMEVIRAARL
-763 RLKNDLVVVELV
+763 RLKDDSVVVEFV
-775 ESLPECVIYSD
+775 ECLPECVICSD
-786 ANRLMQV
+786 VNRLMQV
-793 MNNFITN
+793 MNNLITN
-800 AIKFTTN
+800 AIKFTAK

-813 YRLQE
+813 YRLRE

-867 RLGGQIGVVSEVGQ
+867 RLGGQIGVMSEVGQ

-891 SSWYKRINS
+891 SSWQQAD

>member
-1 MIRRIAAL
+1 MMRRITAL
-9 FFFLGVYI
+9 FFFLGVYV

-22 NTRGKEYILVLNSIN
+22 NTRGREYILVLSSIN
-37 FNETWANNLYQ
+37 FNEAWANNLYQ
-48 NIRDEFSSP
+48 NILDEFSSP
-57 GMRVEAE
+57 GFHVEAE

-69 MMTKIEE
+69 MMTRIEE
-76 VEEKREYLLSRYSNP
+76 VEEKREYLLSRYLKP
-91 PKVAVFIGDPAWLV
+91 PKVVVFIGDPAWLV
-105 CQSLFDGAWKDVPAV
+105 CQPLFDKEWKDIPTV

-127 MPRNLENFIN
+127 MPRNLENFVN
-137 KDFLGEGKFILTE
+137 KDFLGEGKFVLTE
-150 TITAGYN
+150 VATAGYN
-157 VTVIKHPFY
+157 LTVIKQPFY
-166 VKNTINLIRK
+166 VKNTIDLIRR
-176 LQPDVKKIALIS
+176 LQPEVKKIALIS
-188 DDRYISAMVREDV
+188 DDRYISAMVREEV
-201 SNVMKRDFPELELDL
+201 CGVLEKDFPELKLDL
-216 LTSTDISTEKLLD
+216 LTSIDISTEKLLD
-229 SLMDYSRE
+229 TLMGYSRE
-237 VGIIYNSWFL
+237 VGIIYNSWFVG
-247 NKTQSGNHY
+247 KKQSESHY
-256 LADNLQKI
+256 LSDNLQKI
-264 IYGFVDS
+264 IYGFVDA

-285 FAGGYFISAENFG
+285 FAGGYFISASTFG
-298 KVTIQTIRQILDG
+298 KVAVQTIRQILDG
-311 MPARDVE
+311 VPARNVE
-318 RKIGGKPRVY
+318 GRIGGEPKVY

-336 HGVNPDSITGNV
+336 HGVDPNSITGDV

-384 VMRQRRL
+384 VMCQRRQ

-418 LIFDED
+418 LIFDEE
-424 GNVVDFIFCDVNNLF
+424 GNVVDFIFRDVNNLF

-512 EEYLASLKMQ
+512 EEYLVSLKMK
-522 EHQVSLEALN
+522 EHQTSLEALN

-541 TRLIPWTWNLLNKE
+541 TRLIPWTWDLLSKTIN
-555 ISYDITYVTYG
+555 YDITYVT
-566 HCKTKDSRLMGEK
+566 HKLCKTKNSRMMTERDGD
-579 EGYMLVHPDD
+579 MLVHPDD
-589 RDRMHSAYLDLYYDR
+589 RAGMREAYYDLYYDR
-604 VNIIREEHRSLLWDG
+604 ATIVRKDHRSMFWEG
-619 TDEYVWFESFVTVG
+619 SNEYVWFESFVTVG
-633 DRDGEGRPSLLV
+633 DRDGEGHPTLLV

-654 KRMEEELLKAKEA
+654 KKMEEELLKAKEA

-738 GVFEFVYSKI
+738 GVFEFVYSKV
-748 NLNVLLMEVIQTARL
+748 NLNVLLMEVIRAARL
-763 RLKNDLVVVELV
+763 RLKDDSVVVEFV
-775 ESLPECVIYSD
+775 ECLPECVICSD
-786 ANRLMQV
+786 VNRLMQV
-793 MNNFITN
+793 MNNLITN
-800 AIKFTTN
+800 AIKFTAK

-813 YRLQE
+813 YRLRE

-867 RLGGQIGVVSEVGQ
+867 RLGGQIGVMSEVGQ
-881 GSTFWFTLPK
+881 GSTFWFTLSK
-891 SSWYKRINS
+891 SSWQQAD

>member
-1 MIRRIAAL
+1 MMRRITAL
-9 FFFLGVYI
+9 FFFLGVYV

-22 NTRGKEYILVLNSIN
+22 NTRGREYILVLSSIN
-37 FNETWANNLYQ
+37 FNEAWANNLYQ
-48 NIRDEFSSP
+48 NILDEFSSP
-57 GMRVEAE
+57 GFHVEAE

-69 MMTKIEE
+69 MMTRIEE
-76 VEEKREYLLSRYSNP
+76 VEEKREYLLSRYLKP
-91 PKVAVFIGDPAWLV
+91 PKVVVFIGDPAWLV
-105 CQSLFDGAWKDVPAV
+105 CQPLFDKEWKDIPTV

-127 MPRNLENFIN
+127 MPRNLENFVN
-137 KDFLGEGKFILTE
+137 KDFLGEGKFVLTE
-150 TITAGYN
+150 VATAGYN
-157 VTVIKHPFY
+157 LTVIKQPFY
-166 VKNTINLIRK
+166 VKNTIDLIRR
-176 LQPDVKKIALIS
+176 LQPEVKKIALIS
-188 DDRYISAMVREDV
+188 DDRYISAMVREEV
-201 SNVMKRDFPELELDL
+201 CGVLEKDFPELKLDL
-216 LTSTDISTEKLLD
+216 LTSIDISTEKLLD
-229 SLMDYSRE
+229 TLMGYSRE
-237 VGIIYNSWFL
+237 VGIIYNSWFVG
-247 NKTQSGNHY
+247 KKQSESHY
-256 LADNLQKI
+256 LSDNLQKI
-264 IYGFVDS
+264 IYGFVDA

-285 FAGGYFISAENFG
+285 FAGGYFISASTFG
-298 KVTIQTIRQILDG
+298 KVAVQTIRQILDG
-311 MPARDVE
+311 VPARNVE
-318 RKIGGKPRVY
+318 GRIGGEPKVY

-336 HGVNPDSITGNV
+336 HGVDPNSITGDV

-447 DRVVGKRLSE
+447 NRVVGKRLSE

-512 EEYLASLKMQ
+512 EEYLVSLKMK

-555 ISYDITYVTYG
+555 ISYDITYVTHGY
-566 HCKTKDSRLMGEK
+566 CKTKDSRMMTEK
-579 EGYMLVHPDD
+579 EGIMIVHQDD
-589 RDRMHSAYLDLYYDR
+589 RVRMHNAYLDLYYDR
-604 VNIIREEHRSLLWDG
+604 VNIIREEHRSLFWDG

-633 DRDGEGRPSLLV
+633 DRDGEGHPTLLV

-654 KRMEEELLKAKEA
+654 KKMEEELLKAKEA

-738 GVFEFVYSKI
+738 GVFEFVYSKV
-748 NLNVLLMEVIQTARL
+748 NLNVLLMEIIRVARL
-763 RLKNDLVVVELV
+763 RLKDNSVAVEFV
-775 ESLPECVIYSD
+775 ECLPECVIYSD
-786 ANRLMQV
+786 VNRLMQV
-793 MNNFITN
+793 MNNLITN
-800 AIKFTTN
+800 AIKFTTK

-813 YRLQE
+813 YRLRE

-867 RLGGQIGVVSEVGQ
+867 RLGGQIGVISEVGQ

-891 SSWYKRINS
+891 SSWQQAD

>member
-1 MIRRIAAL
+1 MMRRITAL
-9 FFFLGVYI
+9 FFFLGVYV

-22 NTRGKEYILVLNSIN
+22 NTRGREYILVLSSIN
-37 FNETWANNLYQ
+37 FNEAWANNLYQ
-48 NIRDEFSSP
+48 NILDEFSSP
-57 GMRVEAE
+57 GFHVEAE

-69 MMTKIEE
+69 MMTRIEE
-76 VEEKREYLLSRYSNP
+76 VEEKREYLLSRYLKP
-91 PKVAVFIGDPAWLV
+91 PKVVVFIGDPAWLV
-105 CQSLFDGAWKDVPAV
+105 CQPLFDKEWKDIPTV

-127 MPRNLENFIN
+127 MPRNLENFVN
-137 KDFLGEGKFILTE
+137 KDFLGEGKFVLTE
-150 TITAGYN
+150 VATAGYN
-157 VTVIKHPFY
+157 LTVIKQPFY
-166 VKNTINLIRK
+166 VKNTIDLIRR
-176 LQPDVKKIALIS
+176 LQPEVKKIALIS
-188 DDRYISAMVREDV
+188 DDRYISAMVREEV
-201 SNVMKRDFPELELDL
+201 CGVLEKDFPELKLDL
-216 LTSTDISTEKLLD
+216 LTSIDISTEKLLD
-229 SLMDYSRE
+229 TLMGYSRE
-237 VGIIYNSWFL
+237 VGIIYNSWFVG
-247 NKTQSGNHY
+247 KKQSKSHNLY
-256 LADNLQKI
+256 DNLQKI
-264 IYGFVDS
+264 IYGFVDA

-285 FAGGYFISAENFG
+285 FAGGYFISASTFG
-298 KVTIQTIRQILDG
+298 KVAVQTIRQILDG
-311 MPARDVE
+311 VPARNVE
-318 RKIGGKPRVY
+318 GRIGGEPKVY

-336 HGVNPDSITGNV
+336 HGVDPNSITGDV

-384 VMRQRRL
+384 VMCQRRQ

-418 LIFDED
+418 LIFDEE
-424 GNVVDFIFCDVNNLF
+424 GNVVDFIFRDVNNLF

-512 EEYLASLKMQ
+512 EEYLVSLKMK
-522 EHQVSLEALN
+522 EHQTSLEALN

-541 TRLIPWTWNLLNKE
+541 TRLIPWTWDLLSKTIN
-555 ISYDITYVTYG
+555 YDITYVT
-566 HCKTKDSRLMGEK
+566 HKLCKTKNSRMMTERDGD
-579 EGYMLVHPDD
+579 MLVHPDD
-589 RDRMHSAYLDLYYDR
+589 RAGMREAYYDLYYDR
-604 VNIIREEHRSLLWDG
+604 ATIVRKEHRSMFWEG
-619 TDEYVWFESFVTVG
+619 SNEYVWFESFVTVG
-633 DRDGEGRPSLLV
+633 DRDGEGHPTLLV

-654 KRMEEELLKAKEA
+654 KKMEEELLKAKEA

-738 GVFEFVYSKI
+738 GVFEFVYSKV
-748 NLNVLLMEVIQTARL
+748 NLNVLLMEVIRAARL
-763 RLKNDLVVVELV
+763 RLKDDSVVVEFV
-775 ESLPECVIYSD
+775 ECLPECVICSD
-786 ANRLMQV
+786 VNRLMQV
-793 MNNFITN
+793 MNNLITN
-800 AIKFTTN
+800 AIKFTAK

-813 YRLQE
+813 YRLRE

-867 RLGGQIGVVSEVGQ
+867 RLGGQIGVMSEVGQ
-881 GSTFWFTLPK
+881 GSTFWFTLSK
-891 SSWYKRINS
+891 SSWQQAD

>member
-1 MIRRIAAL
+1 MMRRITAL
-9 FFFLGVYI
+9 FFFLGVYV

-22 NTRGKEYILVLNSIN
+22 NTRGREYILVLSSIN
-37 FNETWANNLYQ
+37 FNEAWANNLYQ
-48 NIRDEFSSP
+48 NILDEFSSP
-57 GMRVEAE
+57 GFHVEAE

-69 MMTKIEE
+69 MMTRIEE
-76 VEEKREYLLSRYSNP
+76 VEEKREYLLSRYLKP
-91 PKVAVFIGDPAWLV
+91 PKVVVFIGDPAWLV
-105 CQSLFDGAWKDVPAV
+105 CQPLFDKEWKDIPTV

-127 MPRNLENFIN
+127 MPRSLENFVN
-137 KDFLGEGKFILTE
+137 KDFLGEGKFVLTE
-150 TITAGYN
+150 VATAGYN
-157 VTVIKHPFY
+157 LTVIKQPFY
-166 VKNTINLIRK
+166 VKNTIDLIRR
-176 LQPDVKKIALIS
+176 LQPEVKKIALIS
-188 DDRYISAMVREDV
+188 DDRYISAMVREEV
-201 SNVMKRDFPELELDL
+201 CGVLEKDFPELKLDL
-216 LTSTDISTEKLLD
+216 LTSIDISTEKLLD
-229 SLMDYSRE
+229 TLMGYSRE
-237 VGIIYNSWFL
+237 VGIIYNSWFVG
-247 NKTQSGNHY
+247 KKQSESHY
-256 LADNLQKI
+256 LSDNLQKI
-264 IYGFVDS
+264 IYGFVDA
-271 PVFTLTEMDMETGA
+271 PVFTLTDMETGA
-285 FAGGYFISAENFG
+285 FAGGYFISASTFG
-298 KVTIQTIRQILDG
+298 KVAVQTIRQILDG
-311 MPARDVE
+311 VPARNVE
-318 RKIGGKPRVY
+318 GRIGGEPKVY

-336 HGVNPDSITGNV
+336 HGVDPNSITGNV
-348 VFYQVPPNFYQL
+348 VFYQVSPNFYQL

-384 VMRQRRL
+384 VMCQRRQ

-418 LIFDED
+418 LIFDEE
-424 GNVVDFIFCDVNNLF
+424 GNVVDFIFRDVNNLF

-512 EEYLASLKMQ
+512 EEYLVSLKMK

-541 TRLIPWTWNLLNKE
+541 TRLIPWTWDLLNKT
-555 ISYDITYVTYG
+555 INYDITYVT
-566 HCKTKDSRLMGEK
+566 HKLCKTKNSRMMTERDGD
-579 EGYMLVHPDD
+579 MLVHPDD
-589 RDRMHSAYLDLYYDR
+589 RAGMREAYYDLYYDR
-604 VNIIREEHRSLLWDG
+604 ATIVRKEHRSMFLG
-619 TDEYVWFESFVTVG
+619 GSNEYVWFESFVTVG
-633 DRDGEGRPSLLV
+633 DRDGEGHPTLLV

-654 KRMEEELLKAKEA
+654 KKMEEELLKAKEA

-738 GVFEFVYSKI
+738 GVFEFVYSKV
-748 NLNVLLMEVIQTARL
+748 NLNVLLMEVIRAARL
-763 RLKNDLVVVELV
+763 RLKNDSVVVEFV
-775 ESLPECVIYSD
+775 ECLPECVICSD
-786 ANRLMQV
+786 VNRLMQV
-793 MNNFITN
+793 MNNLITN
-800 AIKFTTN
+800 AIKFTTK

-813 YRLQE
+813 YRLRE

-867 RLGGQIGVVSEVGQ
+867 RLGGQIGVMSEVGQ

-891 SSWYKRINS
+891 SSWQQAD

>member
-1 MIRRIAAL
+1 MMRRITAL
-9 FFFLGVYI
+9 FFFLGVYV

-22 NTRGKEYILVLNSIN
+22 NTRGREYILVLSSIN
-37 FNETWANNLYQ
+37 FNEAWANNLYQ
-48 NIRDEFSSP
+48 NILDEFSSP
-57 GMRVEAE
+57 GFHVEAE

-69 MMTKIEE
+69 MMTRIEE
-76 VEEKREYLLSRYSNP
+76 VEEKREYLLSRYLKP
-91 PKVAVFIGDPAWLV
+91 PKVVVFIGDPAWLV
-105 CQSLFDGAWKDVPAV
+105 CQPLFDKEWKDIPTV

-127 MPRNLENFIN
+127 MPRNLENFVN
-137 KDFLGEGKFILTE
+137 KDFLGEGKFVLTE
-150 TITAGYN
+150 VATAGYN
-157 VTVIKHPFY
+157 LTVIKQPFY
-166 VKNTINLIRK
+166 VKNTIDLIRR
-176 LQPDVKKIALIS
+176 LQPEVKKIALIS
-188 DDRYISAMVREDV
+188 DDRYISAMVREEV
-201 SNVMKRDFPELELDL
+201 CGVLEKDFPELKLDL
-216 LTSTDISTEKLLD
+216 LTSIDISTEKLLD
-229 SLMDYSRE
+229 TLMGYSRE
-237 VGIIYNSWFL
+237 VGIIYNSWFVG
-247 NKTQSGNHY
+247 KKQSESHY
-256 LADNLQKI
+256 LSDNLQKI
-264 IYGFVDS
+264 IYGFVDA

-285 FAGGYFISAENFG
+285 FAGGYFISASTFG
-298 KVTIQTIRQILDG
+298 KVAVQTIRQILDG
-311 MPARDVE
+311 VPARNVE
-318 RKIGGKPRVY
+318 GRIGGEPKVY

-336 HGVNPDSITGNV
+336 HGVDPNSITGDV

-384 VMRQRRL
+384 VMCQRRQ

-418 LIFDED
+418 LIFDEE
-424 GNVVDFIFCDVNNLF
+424 GNVVDFIFRDVNNLF

-498 SEKNFMDVFFIDRT
+498 SEKNFVDVFFIDRT
-512 EEYLASLKMQ
+512 EEYLVSLKMK

-555 ISYDITYVTYG
+555 ISYDITYVTHGY
-566 HCKTKDSRLMGEK
+566 CKTKDSRMMTEK
-579 EGYMLVHPDD
+579 EGIMIVHQDD
-589 RDRMHSAYLDLYYDR
+589 RVRMHNAYLDLYYDR
-604 VNIIREEHRSLLWDG
+604 VNIIREEHRSLFWDG

-633 DRDGEGRPSLLV
+633 DRDGEGHPTLLV

-654 KRMEEELLKAKEA
+654 KKMEEELLKAKEA

-677 FLANMSHEIRTPL
+677 FLANMSHEIRPPL

-738 GVFEFVYSKI
+738 GVFEFVYSKV
-748 NLNVLLMEVIQTARL
+748 NLNVLLMEVIRAARL
-763 RLKNDLVVVELV
+763 RLKDDTVVVEFV
-775 ESLPECVIYSD
+775 ECLPECVICSD
-786 ANRLMQV
+786 VNRLMQV
-793 MNNFITN
+793 MNNLITN
-800 AIKFTTN
+800 AIKFTAK

-813 YRLQE
+813 YRLRE

-832 IPADKLKEVFGRF
+832 IPADKIKEVFGRF

-867 RLGGQIGVVSEVGQ
+867 RLGGQIGVMSEVGQ
-881 GSTFWFTLPK
+881 GSTFWFTLSK
-891 SSWYKRINS
+891 SSWQQAD

>member
-17 LGFAE
+17 LGIAE

-137 KDFLGEGKFILTE
+137 KDFLGEGKFISTE

-157 VTVIKHPFY
+157 LTVIKHPFY

-201 SNVMKRDFPELELDL
+201 KNVLKRDFPELELDL
-216 LTSTDISTEKLLD
+216 LTSIDMSTEKLLD

-271 PVFTLTEMDMETGA
+271 PVFTLTEMDIETGA

-298 KVTIQTIRQILDG
+298 KVTIQTIQQILDG

-480 FPEEN
+480 FPEET

-498 SEKNFMDVFFIDRT
+498 SEKDFMDVFFIDRT

-555 ISYDITYVTYG
+555 ISYDITYVTHG
-566 HCKTKDSRLMGEK
+566 HCNTKDSRKMTEK
-579 EGYMLVHPDD
+579 EGIMIVHLDD
-589 RDRMHSAYLDLYYDR
+589 RVRMHNAYLDLYYDR
-604 VNIIREEHRSLLWDG
+604 VNIIREEHRSLFWDG

-633 DRDGEGRPSLLV
+633 DRDGEGHPTLLV

-654 KRMEEELLKAKEA
+654 KKMEEELLKAKEA

-738 GVFEFVYSKI
+738 GVFEFVYSKV
-748 NLNVLLMEVIQTARL
+748 NLNVLLMEVIRAARL
-763 RLKNDLVVVELV
+763 RLKNDSVVVEFV
-775 ESLPECVIYSD
+775 ECLPECVICSD
-786 ANRLMQV
+786 VNRLMQV
-793 MNNFITN
+793 MNNLITN
-800 AIKFTTN
+800 AIKFTTK

-813 YRLQE
+813 YRLRE
-818 DESLYFYVSDTGCG
+818 DESLYFYLILRKHT
-832 IPADKLKEVFGRF
+832 
-845 VKLNSFQQGTGLG
+845 
-858 LSICESIVT
+858 
-867 RLGGQIGVVSEVGQ
+867 
-881 GSTFWFTLPK
+881 
-891 SSWYKRINS
+891 

>member
-1 MIRRIAAL
+1 MMRRITAL
-9 FFFLGVYI
+9 FFFLGVYV

-22 NTRGKEYILVLNSIN
+22 NTRGREYILVLSSIN
-37 FNETWANNLYQ
+37 FNEAWANNLYQ
-48 NIRDEFSSP
+48 NILDEFSSP
-57 GMRVEAE
+57 GFHVEAE

-69 MMTKIEE
+69 MMTRIEE
-76 VEEKREYLLSRYSNP
+76 VEEKREYLLSRYLKP
-91 PKVAVFIGDPAWLV
+91 PKVVVFIGDPAWLV
-105 CQSLFDGAWKDVPAV
+105 CQPLFDKEWKDIPTV

-127 MPRNLENFIN
+127 MPRNLENFVN
-137 KDFLGEGKFILTE
+137 KDFLGEGKFVLTE
-150 TITAGYN
+150 VATAGYN
-157 VTVIKHPFY
+157 LTVIKQPFY
-166 VKNTINLIRK
+166 VKNTIDLIRR
-176 LQPDVKKIALIS
+176 LQPEVKKIALIS
-188 DDRYISAMVREDV
+188 DDRYISAMVREEV
-201 SNVMKRDFPELELDL
+201 CGVLEKDFPELKLDL
-216 LTSTDISTEKLLD
+216 LTSIDISTEKLLD
-229 SLMDYSRE
+229 TLMGYSRE
-237 VGIIYNSWFL
+237 VGIIYNSWFVG
-247 NKTQSGNHY
+247 KKQSESHY
-256 LADNLQKI
+256 LSDNLQKI
-264 IYGFVDS
+264 IYGFVDA

-285 FAGGYFISAENFG
+285 FVGGYFISASTFG
-298 KVTIQTIRQILDG
+298 KVAVQTIRQILDG
-311 MPARDVE
+311 VPARNVE
-318 RKIGGKPRVY
+318 GRIGGEPKVY

-336 HGVNPDSITGNV
+336 HGVDPNSITGDV

-384 VMRQRRL
+384 VMCQRRK

-418 LIFDED
+418 LIFDEE
-424 GNVVDFIFCDVNNLF
+424 GNVVDFIFRDVNNLF

-512 EEYLASLKMQ
+512 EEYLVSLKMK
-522 EHQVSLEALN
+522 EHQTSLEALN

-541 TRLIPWTWNLLNKE
+541 TRLIPWTWDLLSKTIN
-555 ISYDITYVTYG
+555 YDITYVT
-566 HCKTKDSRLMGEK
+566 HKLCKTKNSRMMTERDGD
-579 EGYMLVHPDD
+579 MLVHPDD
-589 RDRMHSAYLDLYYDR
+589 RAGMREAYYDLYYDR
-604 VNIIREEHRSLLWDG
+604 ATIVRKEHRSMFWEG
-619 TDEYVWFESFVTVG
+619 SNEYVWFESFVTVG
-633 DRDGEGRPSLLV
+633 DRDGEGHPTLLV

-654 KRMEEELLKAKEA
+654 KKMEEELLKAKEA

-738 GVFEFVYSKI
+738 GVFEFVYSKV
-748 NLNVLLMEVIQTARL
+748 NLNVLLMEVIRAARL
-763 RLKNDLVVVELV
+763 RLKDDSVVVEFV
-775 ESLPECVIYSD
+775 ECLPECVICSD
-786 ANRLMQV
+786 VNRLMQV
-793 MNNFITN
+793 MNNLITN
-800 AIKFTTN
+800 AIKFTAK

-813 YRLQE
+813 YRLRE

-845 VKLNSFQQGTGLG
+845 VKLSSFQQGTGLG

-867 RLGGQIGVVSEVGQ
+867 RLGGQIGVMSEVGQ
-881 GSTFWFTLPK
+881 GSTFWFTLSK
-891 SSWYKRINS
+891 SSWQQAD

>member
-1 MIRRIAAL
+1 MMRRITAL
-9 FFFLGVYI
+9 FFFLGVYV

-22 NTRGKEYILVLNSIN
+22 NTRGREYILVLSSIN
-37 FNETWANNLYQ
+37 FNEAWANNLYQ
-48 NIRDEFSSP
+48 NILDEFSSP
-57 GMRVEAE
+57 GFHVEAE

-69 MMTKIEE
+69 MMTRIEE
-76 VEEKREYLLSRYSNP
+76 VEEKREYLLSRYLKP
-91 PKVAVFIGDPAWLV
+91 PKVVVFIGDPAWLV
-105 CQSLFDGAWKDVPAV
+105 CQPLFDKEWKDIPTV

-127 MPRNLENFIN
+127 MPRNLENFVN
-137 KDFLGEGKFILTE
+137 KDFLGEGKFVLTE
-150 TITAGYN
+150 VATAGYN
-157 VTVIKHPFY
+157 LTVIKQPFY
-166 VKNTINLIRK
+166 VKNTIDLIRR
-176 LQPDVKKIALIS
+176 LQPEVKKIALIS
-188 DDRYISAMVREDV
+188 DDRYISAMVREEV
-201 SNVMKRDFPELELDL
+201 CGVLEKDFPELKLDL
-216 LTSTDISTEKLLD
+216 LTSIDISTEKLLD
-229 SLMDYSRE
+229 TLMGYSRE
-237 VGIIYNSWFL
+237 VGIIYNSWFVG
-247 NKTQSGNHY
+247 KKQSESHY
-256 LADNLQKI
+256 LSDNLQKI
-264 IYGFVDS
+264 IYGFVDA

-285 FAGGYFISAENFG
+285 FAGGYFISASTFG
-298 KVTIQTIRQILDG
+298 KVAVQTIRQILDG
-311 MPARDVE
+311 VPARNVE
-318 RKIGGKPRVY
+318 GRIGGEPKVY

-336 HGVNPDSITGNV
+336 HGVDPNSITGDV

-384 VMRQRRL
+384 VMCQRRQ

-418 LIFDED
+418 LIFDEE
-424 GNVVDFIFCDVNNLF
+424 GNVVDFIFRDVNNLF

-512 EEYLASLKMQ
+512 EEYLVSLKMK
-522 EHQVSLEALN
+522 EHQTSLEALN

-541 TRLIPWTWNLLNKE
+541 TRLIPWTWDLLSKTIN
-555 ISYDITYVTYG
+555 YDITYVT
-566 HCKTKDSRLMGEK
+566 HKLCKTKNSRMMTERDGD
-579 EGYMLVHPDD
+579 MLVHPDD
-589 RDRMHSAYLDLYYDR
+589 RAGMREAYYDLYYDR
-604 VNIIREEHRSLLWDG
+604 ATIVRKEHRSMFWEG
-619 TDEYVWFESFVTVG
+619 SNEYVWFESFVTVG
-633 DRDGEGRPSLLV
+633 DRDGEGHPTLLV

-654 KRMEEELLKAKEA
+654 KKMEEELLKAKEA

-738 GVFEFVYSKI
+738 GVFEFVYSKV
-748 NLNVLLMEVIQTARL
+748 NLNVLLMEVIRAARL
-763 RLKNDLVVVELV
+763 RLKDDSVVVEFV
-775 ESLPECVIYSD
+775 ECLPECVICSD
-786 ANRLMQV
+786 VNRLMQV
-793 MNNFITN
+793 MNNLITN
-800 AIKFTTN
+800 AIKFTTK

-813 YRLQE
+813 YRLRE

-867 RLGGQIGVVSEVGQ
+867 RLGGQIGVMSEVGQ
-881 GSTFWFTLPK
+881 GSTFWFTLSK
-891 SSWYKRINS
+891 SSWQQAD